1 MRNLKR
7 VLSLALA
14 SVMLIGMMVV
24 GASAA
29 NYDDFS
35 DKDKIVNKEAVSTLV
50 ELGVIAG
57 KDDGTYDPEGIV
69 TRGEMAK
76 MICVVLNGGK
86 DPSLGDVTKYS
97 YTDTVGHWAAPY
109 IEYCAIRG
117 IVAGKG
123 DGTFGPNETVTGSQA
138 AKMLL
143 VAAGYQSAIEGFTGA
158 SWEVNTNVRANAVGL
173 YDGLDINPSQGL
185 TRDSAAQMVYNILDV
200 EQVTYKYTLVAN
212 GDGTFTSV
220 TEIDKSA
227 DNKTVLEDKFGAV
240 KVEGVVVA
248 NEVADLNSSKKNDN
262 KVLVGSAL
270 DAGKTKI
277 VITNGG
283 ADEDQNEYTGTQ
295 TFKVSTGL
303 DQLGRTVRLYVKS
316 GSSAANAKVFGSVIV
331 TDDNKVV
338 TDASDDSINSVA
350 DDNSLDIVSGTK
362 VATNYADLTTLSS
375 DAAKADGTQG
385 VQKILIDNNDD
396 GDVDY
401 VLLTTYVFGK
411 VTGKSTSSDGSLT
424 VNYSGASTLSVDDKD
439 DVVGFDDVAKND
451 YVLASFIGGKLH
463 VQKAESVTGT
473 LDAYTSSSLTVDGT
487 KYTVSAVG
495 CYKSTSD
502 DITPAKGYASKS
514 ELDKDATFYLDVNGY
529 IVAVGAPEAS
539 AYDYAYVWGAEAG
552 SSIGTDRV
560 KVTLSDGTKATYD
573 LDGDSDID
581 IVKGDSAYDAD
592 NGTVGEEKVQ
602 GMIFAY
608 KVTNNEIKLTNPA
621 GGFAEGDNITFEK
634 GKTTVSGLTVGTNQT
649 KFANKNTVFFYVT
662 MKDDEIIDGVDV
674 YTGYSAA
681 PDVDDSAAAY
691 AAYNK
696 AGKMVA
702 VAFSST
708 EFSSTDLS
716 DHVFIYK
723 SDSTFNDYI
732 EARGFLA
739 GSAEANTELKVSD
752 LPSGVEMKEV
762 VDGKI
767 YLYST
772 DSDGYFKLKEAG
784 DDLITVNGKAAN
796 VSSSSVVIGNTE
808 YAVTSKTVLIDN
820 TDNPGTPSATL
831 GAAPEDDDIITYML
845 VDGDEILMM
854 VVDNTA
860 EEKPETPENIT
871 VTVANGKITL
881 TYTGETAPSVDEQA
895 TAVVE
900 KLTALGYTDIDVPAS
915 EEGLSANG
923 ITAKKDVITY
933 TFTYELKA
941 AEATE

>member
-57 KDDGTYDPEGIV
+57 KDDGTYDPTGIV

-86 DPSLGDVTKYS
+86 DPSLGNVTKYS

-158 SWEVNTNVRANAVGL
+158 NWEVNTNVRANAVGL

-200 EQVTYKYTLVAN
+200 EQVTYKYTMVAN

-220 TEIDKSA
+220 TEIDKTA

-283 ADEDQNEYTGTQ
+283 KDEDQNEYTGTQ

-303 DQLGRTVRLYVKS
+303 DQLGRTVRLYVKT

-362 VATNYADLTTLSS
+362 VATNYADLTDLSS
-375 DAAKADGTQG
+375 DAAKADGTHG

-424 VNYSGASTLSVDDKD
+424 VNYSGAATLSVDDKD

-451 YVLASFIGGKLH
+451 YVLAAFIGGKLH

-473 LDAYTSSSLTVDGT
+473 LDAYTSTSLTVDGT

-539 AYDYAYVWGAEAG
+539 AYDYAYVWGSEAG

-573 LDGDSDID
+573 LDDDSDID
-581 IVKGDSAYDAD
+581 IEDDGDFE
-592 NGTVGEEKVQ
+592 GQ
-602 GMIFAY
+602 IFAY
-608 KVTNNEIKLTNPA
+608 KVSGNEIKLTKPA
-621 GGFAEGDNITFEK
+621 GKTAEGEKVVFEK
-634 GKTTVSGLTVGTNQT
+634 GKTTVDGLTTADGQT

-662 MKDDEIIDGVDV
+662 TKTTGNVTKIDSVDV

-681 PDVDDSAAAY
+681 PDVDKEDNASAF

-696 AGKMVA
+696 GGKMVA
-702 VAFSST
+702 VAITSSA
-708 EFSSTDLS
+708 FNSTDLS

-723 SDSTFNDYI
+723 KDRTFTDYT
-732 EARGFLA
+732 EVRGFLA
-739 GSAEANTELKVSD
+739 GMDQANTELKVSD
-752 LPSGVEMKEV
+752 NSNVDAADA
-762 VDGKI
+762 VDGQI
-767 YLYST
+767 YLYT
-772 DSDGYFKLKEAG
+772 KDSDGYLKLKEAG
-784 DDLITVNGKAAN
+784 DNLITVNGKPTN
-796 VSSSSVVIGNTE
+796 VSSSSVVVKGKE

-831 GAAPEDDDIITYML
+831 GAAPEDDDVITYML
-845 VDGDEILMM
+845 VDDDEILMM
-854 VVDNTA
+854 VIDNTA
-860 EEKPETPENIT
+860 EETPETPDNVT
-871 VTVANGKITL
+871 VTVKDDKITL
-881 TYTGETAPSVDEQA
+881 TYTKEEPGVTDQA
-895 TAVVE
+895 NAVVA
-900 KLTALGYTDIDVPAS
+900 KLTALGYTDIDVTVA
-915 EEGLSANG
+915 GGKVTGVSAKMG
-923 ITAKKDVITY
+923 VVSY
-933 TFTYELKA
+933 TFTYEVVKA
-941 AEATE
+941 AE

>member
-57 KDDGTYDPEGIV
+57 KDDGTYDPTGIV
-69 TRGEMAK
+69 TRAEMAK

-109 IEYCAIRG
+109 IEYCAIRS

-123 DGTFGPNETVTGSQA
+123 DGTFAPNETVTGSQA

-158 SWEVNTNVRANAVGL
+158 NWEVNTNVRANAVGL

-220 TEIDKSA
+220 TEIDKTA

-283 ADEDQNEYTGTQ
+283 KDEDQNEYTGTQ

-303 DQLGRTVRLYVKS
+303 DQLGRTVRLYVKT

-362 VATNYADLTTLSS
+362 VATNYADLTDLSS
-375 DAAKADGTQG
+375 DAAKAKGTHG

-424 VNYSGASTLSVDDKD
+424 VNYSGAATLSVDDKD

-451 YVLASFIGGKLH
+451 YVLAAFIGGKLH

-473 LDAYTSSSLTVDGT
+473 LDAYTSTSLTVDGT

-539 AYDYAYVWGAEAG
+539 AYDYAYVWGSEAG

-573 LDGDSDID
+573 LDDDSDID
-581 IVKGDSAYDAD
+581 IEDDGDFE
-592 NGTVGEEKVQ
+592 GQ
-602 GMIFAY
+602 IFAY
-608 KVTNNEIKLTNPA
+608 KVSGNEIKLTKPA
-621 GGFAEGDNITFEK
+621 GKTAEGEKVVFEK
-634 GKTTVSGLTVGTNQT
+634 GKTTVDGLTTADGQT

-662 MKDDEIIDGVDV
+662 TKTTGNVTKIDSVDV

-681 PDVDDSAAAY
+681 PDVDKEDNASAF

-696 AGKMVA
+696 GGKMVA
-702 VAFSST
+702 VAITSSA
-708 EFSSTDLS
+708 FNSTDLS

-723 SDSTFNDYI
+723 KDRTFTDYT
-732 EARGFLA
+732 EVRGFLA
-739 GSAEANTELKVSD
+739 GMDQANTELKVSD
-752 LPSGVEMKEV
+752 NSNVDAADA
-762 VDGKI
+762 VDGQI
-767 YLYST
+767 YLYT
-772 DSDGYFKLKEAG
+772 KDSDGYLKLKEAG
-784 DDLITVNGKAAN
+784 DNLITVNGKPTN
-796 VSSSSVVIGNTE
+796 VSSSSVVVKGKE

-831 GAAPEDDDIITYML
+831 GAAPEDDDVITYML
-845 VDGDEILMM
+845 VDDDEILMM
-854 VVDNTA
+854 VIDNTA
-860 EEKPETPENIT
+860 EETPETPDNVT
-871 VTVANGKITL
+871 VTVKDDKITL
-881 TYTGETAPSVDEQA
+881 TYTKEEPGVTDQA
-895 TAVVE
+895 NAVVA
-900 KLTALGYTDIDVPAS
+900 KLTALGYTDIDVTVA
-915 EEGLSANG
+915 GGKVTGVSAKMG
-923 ITAKKDVITY
+923 VVSY
-933 TFTYELKA
+933 TFTYEMVKA
-941 AEATE
+941 AE

>member
-57 KDDGTYDPEGIV
+57 KDDGTYDPTGIV

-86 DPSLGDVTKYS
+86 DPSLGNVTKYS

-158 SWEVNTNVRANAVGL
+158 NWEVNTNVRANAVGL

-220 TEIDKSA
+220 TEIDKTA

-283 ADEDQNEYTGTQ
+283 KDEDQNEYTGTQ

-303 DQLGRTVRLYVKS
+303 DQLGRTVRLYVKT

-362 VATNYADLTTLSS
+362 VATNYADLTDLSS
-375 DAAKADGTQG
+375 DAAKAKGTHG

-424 VNYSGASTLSVDDKD
+424 VNYSGAATLSVDDKD

-451 YVLASFIGGKLH
+451 YVLAAFIGGKLH

-473 LDAYTSSSLTVDGT
+473 LDAYTSTSLTVDGT

-539 AYDYAYVWGAEAG
+539 AYDYAYVWGSEAG

-573 LDGDSDID
+573 LDDDSDID
-581 IVKGDSAYDAD
+581 IEDDGDFE
-592 NGTVGEEKVQ
+592 GQ
-602 GMIFAY
+602 IFAY
-608 KVTNNEIKLTNPA
+608 KVSGNEIKLTKPA
-621 GGFAEGDNITFEK
+621 GKTAEGEKVVFEK
-634 GKTTVSGLTVGTNQT
+634 GKTTVDGLTTADGQT

-662 MKDDEIIDGVDV
+662 TKTTGNVTKIDSVDV

-681 PDVDDSAAAY
+681 PDVDKEDNASAF

-696 AGKMVA
+696 GGKMVA
-702 VAFSST
+702 VAITSSA
-708 EFSSTDLS
+708 FNSTDLS

-723 SDSTFNDYI
+723 KDRTFTDYT
-732 EARGFLA
+732 EVRGFLA
-739 GSAEANTELKVSD
+739 GMDQANTELKVSD
-752 LPSGVEMKEV
+752 NSNVDAADA
-762 VDGKI
+762 VDGQI
-767 YLYST
+767 YLYT
-772 DSDGYFKLKEAG
+772 KDSDGYLKLKEAG
-784 DDLITVNGKAAN
+784 DNLITVNGKPTH
-796 VSSSSVVIGNTE
+796 VSSSSVVVKGKE

-831 GAAPEDDDIITYML
+831 GAAPEDDDVITYML
-845 VDGDEILMM
+845 VDDDEILMM
-854 VVDNTA
+854 VIDNTA
-860 EEKPETPENIT
+860 EETPETPDNVT
-871 VTVANGKITL
+871 VTVKDDKITL
-881 TYTGETAPSVDEQA
+881 TYTKEEPGVTDQA
-895 TAVVE
+895 NAVVA
-900 KLTALGYTDIDVPAS
+900 KLTALGYTDIDVTVA
-915 EEGLSANG
+915 GGKVTGVSAKMG
-923 ITAKKDVITY
+923 VVSY
-933 TFTYELKA
+933 TFTYEMVKA
-941 AEATE
+941 AE

>member
-57 KDDGTYDPEGIV
+57 KDDGTYDPTGIV

-86 DPSLGDVTKYS
+86 DPSLGNVTKYS

-158 SWEVNTNVRANAVGL
+158 NWEVNTNVRANAVGL

-220 TEIDKSA
+220 TEIDKTA

-283 ADEDQNEYTGTQ
+283 KDEDQNEYTGTQ

-303 DQLGRTVRLYVKS
+303 DQLGRTVRLYVKT

-362 VATNYADLTTLSS
+362 VATNYADLTDLSS
-375 DAAKADGTQG
+375 DAAKADGTHG

-424 VNYSGASTLSVDDKD
+424 VNYSGAATLSVDDKD

-451 YVLASFIGGKLH
+451 YVLAAFIGGKLH

-473 LDAYTSSSLTVDGT
+473 LDAYTSTSLTVDGT

-539 AYDYAYVWGAEAG
+539 AYDYAYVWGSEAG

-573 LDGDSDID
+573 LDDDSDID
-581 IVKGDSAYDAD
+581 IEDDGDFE
-592 NGTVGEEKVQ
+592 GQ
-602 GMIFAY
+602 IFAY
-608 KVTNNEIKLTNPA
+608 KVSGNEIKLTKPA
-621 GGFAEGDNITFEK
+621 GKTAEGEKVVFEK
-634 GKTTVSGLTVGTNQT
+634 GKTTVDGLTTADGQT

-662 MKDDEIIDGVDV
+662 TKTTGNVTKIDSVDV

-681 PDVDDSAAAY
+681 PDVDKEDNASAF

-696 AGKMVA
+696 GGKMVA
-702 VAFSST
+702 VAITSK
-708 EFSSTDLS
+708 EFNSTDLS

-723 SDSTFNDYI
+723 KDRTFTDYT
-732 EARGFLA
+732 EVRGFLA
-739 GSAEANTELKVSD
+739 GMDQANTELKVSD
-752 LPSGVEMKEV
+752 NSNVDAADA
-762 VDGKI
+762 VDGQI
-767 YLYST
+767 YLYT
-772 DSDGYFKLKEAG
+772 KDSDGYLKLKEAG
-784 DDLITVNGKAAN
+784 DNLITVNGKATN
-796 VSSSSVVIGNTE
+796 VSSSSVVVKVKE

-831 GAAPEDDDIITYML
+831 GAAPEDDDVITYML
-845 VDGDEILMM
+845 VDDDEILMM
-854 VVDNTA
+854 VIDNTA
-860 EEKPETPENIT
+860 EETPETPDNVT
-871 VTVANGKITL
+871 VTVKDDKITL
-881 TYTGETAPSVDEQA
+881 TYTKEEPGVTDQA
-895 TAVVE
+895 NAVVA
-900 KLTALGYTDIDVPAS
+900 KLTALGYTDIDVTVA
-915 EEGLSANG
+915 GGKVTGVSAKMG
-923 ITAKKDVITY
+923 VVSY
-933 TFTYELKA
+933 TFTYEMVKA
-941 AEATE
+941 AE

>member
-57 KDDGTYDPEGIV
+57 KDDGTYDPTGIV

-86 DPSLGDVTKYS
+86 DPSLGNVTKYS

-158 SWEVNTNVRANAVGL
+158 NWEVNTNVRANAVGL

-200 EQVTYKYTLVAN
+200 EQVTYKYTMVAN

-220 TEIDKSA
+220 TEIDKTA

-248 NEVADLNSSKKNDN
+248 NEVADLNYSKKNDN

-283 ADEDQNEYTGTQ
+283 KDEDQNEYTGTQ

-303 DQLGRTVRLYVKS
+303 DQLGRTVRLYVKT

-362 VATNYADLTTLSS
+362 VATNYADLTDLSS
-375 DAAKADGTQG
+375 DAAKADGTHG

-424 VNYSGASTLSVDDKD
+424 VNYSGAATLSVDDKD

-451 YVLASFIGGKLH
+451 YVLAAFIGGKLH

-473 LDAYTSSSLTVDGT
+473 LDAYTSTSLTVDGT

-539 AYDYAYVWGAEAG
+539 AYDYAYVWGSEAG

-573 LDGDSDID
+573 LDDDSDID
-581 IVKGDSAYDAD
+581 IEDDGDFE
-592 NGTVGEEKVQ
+592 GQ
-602 GMIFAY
+602 IFAY
-608 KVTNNEIKLTNPA
+608 KVSGNEIKLTKPA
-621 GGFAEGDNITFEK
+621 GKTAEGEKVVFEK
-634 GKTTVSGLTVGTNQT
+634 GKTTVDGLTTADGQT

-662 MKDDEIIDGVDV
+662 TKTTGNVTKIDSVDV

-681 PDVDDSAAAY
+681 PDVDKEDNASAF

-696 AGKMVA
+696 GGKMVA
-702 VAFSST
+702 VAITSSA
-708 EFSSTDLS
+708 FNSTDLS

-723 SDSTFNDYI
+723 KDRTFTDYT
-732 EARGFLA
+732 EVRGFLA
-739 GSAEANTELKVSD
+739 GMDQANTELKVSD
-752 LPSGVEMKEV
+752 NSNVDAADA
-762 VDGKI
+762 VDGQI
-767 YLYST
+767 YLYT
-772 DSDGYFKLKEAG
+772 KDSDGYLKLKEAG
-784 DDLITVNGKAAN
+784 DNLITVNGKPTN
-796 VSSSSVVIGNTE
+796 VSSSSVVVKGKE

-831 GAAPEDDDIITYML
+831 GAAPEDDDVITYML
-845 VDGDEILMM
+845 VDDDEILMM
-854 VVDNTA
+854 VIDNTA
-860 EEKPETPENIT
+860 EETPETPDNVT
-871 VTVANGKITL
+871 VTVKDDKITL
-881 TYTGETAPSVDEQA
+881 TYTKEEPGVTDQA
-895 TAVVE
+895 NAVVA
-900 KLTALGYTDIDVPAS
+900 KLTALGYTDIDVTVA
-915 EEGLSANG
+915 GGKVTGVSAKMG
-923 ITAKKDVITY
+923 VVSY
-933 TFTYELKA
+933 TFTYEMVKA
-941 AEATE
+941 AE

>member
-57 KDDGTYDPEGIV
+57 KDDGTYDPTGIV
-69 TRGEMAK
+69 TRAEMAK

-109 IEYCAIRG
+109 IEYCAIRN

-158 SWEVNTNVRANAVGL
+158 NWEVNTNVRANAVGL

-220 TEIDKSA
+220 TEIDKTA

-283 ADEDQNEYTGTQ
+283 KDEDQNEYTGTQ

-303 DQLGRTVRLYVKS
+303 DQLGRTVRLYVKT

-362 VATNYADLTTLSS
+362 VATNYADLTDLSS
-375 DAAKADGTQG
+375 DAAKADGTHG

-424 VNYSGASTLSVDDKD
+424 VNYSGAATLSVDDKD

-451 YVLASFIGGKLH
+451 YVLAAFIGGKLH

-473 LDAYTSSSLTVDGT
+473 LDAYTSTSLTVDGT

-539 AYDYAYVWGAEAG
+539 AYDYAYVWGSEAG

-573 LDGDSDID
+573 LDDDSDID
-581 IVKGDSAYDAD
+581 IEDDGDFE
-592 NGTVGEEKVQ
+592 GQ
-602 GMIFAY
+602 IFAY
-608 KVTNNEIKLTNPA
+608 KVSGNEIKLTKPA
-621 GGFAEGDNITFEK
+621 GKTAEGEKVVFEK
-634 GKTTVSGLTVGTNQT
+634 GKTTVDGLTTADGQT

-662 MKDDEIIDGVDV
+662 TKTTGNVTKIDSVDV

-681 PDVDDSAAAY
+681 PDVDKEDNASAF

-696 AGKMVA
+696 GGKMVA
-702 VAFSST
+702 VAITSSA
-708 EFSSTDLS
+708 FNSTDLS

-723 SDSTFNDYI
+723 KDRTFTDYT
-732 EARGFLA
+732 EVRGFLA
-739 GSAEANTELKVSD
+739 GMDQANTELKVSD
-752 LPSGVEMKEV
+752 NSNVDAADA
-762 VDGKI
+762 VDGQI
-767 YLYST
+767 YLYT
-772 DSDGYFKLKEAG
+772 KDSDGYLKLKEAG
-784 DDLITVNGKAAN
+784 DNLITVNGKPTN
-796 VSSSSVVIGNTE
+796 VSSSSVVVKGKE

-831 GAAPEDDDIITYML
+831 GAAPEDDDVITYML
-845 VDGDEILMM
+845 VDDDEILMM
-854 VVDNTA
+854 VIDNTA
-860 EEKPETPENIT
+860 EETPETPDNVT
-871 VTVANGKITL
+871 VTVKDDKITL
-881 TYTGETAPSVDEQA
+881 TYTKEEPGVTDQA
-895 TAVVE
+895 NAVVA
-900 KLTALGYTDIDVPAS
+900 KLTALGYTDIDVTVA
-915 EEGLSANG
+915 GGKVTGVSAKMG
-923 ITAKKDVITY
+923 VVSY
-933 TFTYELKA
+933 TFTYEMVKA
-941 AEATE
+941 AE

>member
-57 KDDGTYDPEGIV
+57 KDDGTYDPTGIV
-69 TRGEMAK
+69 TRAEMAK

-109 IEYCAIRG
+109 IEYCAIRN

-123 DGTFGPNETVTGSQA
+123 DGTFAPNETVTGSQA

-158 SWEVNTNVRANAVGL
+158 NWEVNTNVRANAVGL

-220 TEIDKSA
+220 TEIDKTA

-283 ADEDQNEYTGTQ
+283 KDEDQNEYTGTQ

-303 DQLGRTVRLYVKS
+303 DQLGRTVRLYVKT

-362 VATNYADLTTLSS
+362 VATNYADLTDLSS
-375 DAAKADGTQG
+375 DAAKADGTHG

-424 VNYSGASTLSVDDKD
+424 VNYSGAATLSVDDKD

-451 YVLASFIGGKLH
+451 YVLAAFIGGKLH

-473 LDAYTSSSLTVDGT
+473 LDAYTSTSLTVDGT

-539 AYDYAYVWGAEAG
+539 AYDYAYVWGSEAG

-573 LDGDSDID
+573 LDDDSDID
-581 IVKGDSAYDAD
+581 IEDDGDFE
-592 NGTVGEEKVQ
+592 GQ
-602 GMIFAY
+602 IFAY
-608 KVTNNEIKLTNPA
+608 KVSGNEIKLTNPA
-621 GGFAEGDNITFEK
+621 GKTAEGKTVVFEK
-634 GKTTVSGLTVGTNQT
+634 GKTTVDGLTTVEGQT

-662 MKDDEIIDGVDV
+662 LKEKGGIDSVDV

-681 PDVDDSAAAY
+681 PDVDKEDNASAF

-696 AGKMVA
+696 GGKMVA
-702 VAFSST
+702 VAITSK
-708 EFSSTDLS
+708 EFNSTDLS

-739 GSAEANTELKVSD
+739 GSAEANTSLKVSD

-772 DSDGYFKLKEAG
+772 DSDGYLKLKEAG
-784 DDLITVNGKAAN
+784 DNLITVNGKATN
-796 VSSSSVVIGNTE
+796 VSSSSVVVKGKE

-831 GAAPEDDDIITYML
+831 GAAPEDDDVITYML
-845 VDGDEILMM
+845 VDDDEILMM
-854 VVDNTA
+854 VIDNTA
-860 EEKPETPENIT
+860 EETPETPDNVT

-881 TYTGETAPSVDEQA
+881 TYTGKTAPSVDEQA

-900 KLTALGYTDIDVPAS
+900 KLTALGYTDIDVPAT
-915 EEGLSANG
+915 EEGLSVKG
-923 ITAKKDVITY
+923 ITAKKGVITY
-933 TFTYELKA
+933 TFTYDVKA
-941 AEATE
+941 AE

>member
-57 KDDGTYDPEGIV
+57 KDDGTYDPTGIV

-86 DPSLGDVTKYS
+86 DPSLGNVTKYS

-158 SWEVNTNVRANAVGL
+158 NWEVNANVRANAVGL

-200 EQVTYKYTLVAN
+200 EQVTYKYTMVAN

-220 TEIDKSA
+220 TEIDKTA

-283 ADEDQNEYTGTQ
+283 KDEDQNEYTGTQ

-303 DQLGRTVRLYVKS
+303 DQLGRTVRLYVKT

-362 VATNYADLTTLSS
+362 VATNYADLTDLSS
-375 DAAKADGTQG
+375 DAAKADGTHG

-424 VNYSGASTLSVDDKD
+424 VNYSGAATLSVDDKD

-451 YVLASFIGGKLH
+451 YVLAAFIGGKLH

-473 LDAYTSSSLTVDGT
+473 LDAYTSTSLTVDGT

-539 AYDYAYVWGAEAG
+539 AYDYAYVWGSEAG

-573 LDGDSDID
+573 LDDDSDID
-581 IVKGDSAYDAD
+581 IENDGDFE
-592 NGTVGEEKVQ
+592 GQ
-602 GMIFAY
+602 IFAY
-608 KVTNNEIKLTNPA
+608 KVSGNEIKLTKPA
-621 GGFAEGDNITFEK
+621 GKTAEGEKVVFEK
-634 GKTTVSGLTVGTNQT
+634 GKTTVDGLTTADGQT

-662 MKDDEIIDGVDV
+662 TKTTGNVTKIDSVDV

-681 PDVDDSAAAY
+681 PDVDKEDNASAF

-696 AGKMVA
+696 GGKMVA
-702 VAFSST
+702 VAITSSA
-708 EFSSTDLS
+708 FNSTDLS

-723 SDSTFNDYI
+723 KDRTFTDYT
-732 EARGFLA
+732 EVRGFLA
-739 GSAEANTELKVSD
+739 GMDQANTELKVSD
-752 LPSGVEMKEV
+752 NSNVDAADA
-762 VDGKI
+762 VDGQI
-767 YLYST
+767 YLYT
-772 DSDGYFKLKEAG
+772 KDSDGYLKLKEAG
-784 DDLITVNGKAAN
+784 DNLITVNGKPTN
-796 VSSSSVVIGNTE
+796 VSSSSVVVKGKE

-831 GAAPEDDDIITYML
+831 GAAPEDDDVITYML
-845 VDGDEILMM
+845 VDDDEILMM
-854 VVDNTA
+854 VIDNTA
-860 EEKPETPENIT
+860 EETPETPDNVT
-871 VTVANGKITL
+871 VTVKDDKITL
-881 TYTGETAPSVDEQA
+881 TYTKEEPGVTDQA
-895 TAVVE
+895 NAVVA
-900 KLTALGYTDIDVPAS
+900 KLTALGYTDIDVTVA
-915 EEGLSANG
+915 GGKVTGVSAKMG
-923 ITAKKDVITY
+923 VVSY
-933 TFTYELKA
+933 TFTYEMVKA
-941 AEATE
+941 AE

>member
-57 KDDGTYDPEGIV
+57 KDDGTYDPTGIV
-69 TRGEMAK
+69 TRAEMAK

-109 IEYCAIRG
+109 IEYCAIRN

-158 SWEVNTNVRANAVGL
+158 NWEVNTNVRANAVGL

-220 TEIDKSA
+220 TEIDKTA

-283 ADEDQNEYTGTQ
+283 KDEDQNEYTGTQ

-303 DQLGRTVRLYVKS
+303 DQLGRTVRLYVKT

-362 VATNYADLTTLSS
+362 VATNYADLTDLSS
-375 DAAKADGTQG
+375 DAAKADGTHG

-424 VNYSGASTLSVDDKD
+424 VNYSGAATLSVDDKD

-451 YVLASFIGGKLH
+451 YVLAAFIGGKLH

-473 LDAYTSSSLTVDGT
+473 LDAYTSTSLTVDGT

-539 AYDYAYVWGAEAG
+539 AYDYAYVWGSEAG

-581 IVKGDSAYDAD
+581 IEDDGDFE
-592 NGTVGEEKVQ
+592 GQ
-602 GMIFAY
+602 IFAY
-608 KVTNNEIKLTNPA
+608 KVSGNEIKLTNPA
-621 GGFAEGDNITFEK
+621 GKTAEGKTVVFEK
-634 GKTTVSGLTVGTNQT
+634 GKTTVDGLTTVEGQT

-662 MKDDEIIDGVDV
+662 LKEKGGIDSVDV

-681 PDVDDSAAAY
+681 PDVDKEDNASAF

-696 AGKMVA
+696 GGKMVA
-702 VAFSST
+702 VAITSK
-708 EFSSTDLS
+708 EFNSTDLS

-739 GSAEANTELKVSD
+739 GSAEANTSLKVSD

-772 DSDGYFKLKEAG
+772 DSDGYLKLKEAG
-784 DDLITVNGKAAN
+784 DNLITVNGKATN
-796 VSSSSVVIGNTE
+796 VSSSSVVVKGKE

-831 GAAPEDDDIITYML
+831 GAAPEDDDVITYML
-845 VDGDEILMM
+845 VDDDEILMM
-854 VVDNTA
+854 VIDNTA
-860 EEKPETPENIT
+860 EETPETPDNVT

-915 EEGLSANG
+915 EAGLSADG
-923 ITAKKDVITY
+923 ITAKKGVITY

-941 AEATE
+941 AE

>member
-7 VLSLALA
+7 ALSLALA

-57 KDDGTYDPEGIV
+57 KDDGTYDPTGIV

-86 DPSLGDVTKYS
+86 DPSLGNVTKYS

-158 SWEVNTNVRANAVGL
+158 NWEVNTNVRANAVGL

-200 EQVTYKYTLVAN
+200 EQVTYKYTMVAN

-220 TEIDKSA
+220 TEIDKTA
-227 DNKTVLEDKFGAV
+227 DNTTVLEDKFGAV

-283 ADEDQNEYTGTQ
+283 KDEDQNEYTGTQ

-303 DQLGRTVRLYVKS
+303 DQLGRTVRLYVKT

-362 VATNYADLTTLSS
+362 VATNYADLTDLSS
-375 DAAKADGTQG
+375 DAAKADGTHG

-424 VNYSGASTLSVDDKD
+424 VNYSGAATLSVDDMD

-451 YVLASFIGGKLH
+451 YVLAAFIGGKLH

-473 LDAYTSSSLTVDGT
+473 LDAYTSTSLTVDGT

-539 AYDYAYVWGAEAG
+539 AYDYAYVWGSEAG

-573 LDGDSDID
+573 LDDDSDID
-581 IVKGDSAYDAD
+581 IEDDGDFE
-592 NGTVGEEKVQ
+592 GQ
-602 GMIFAY
+602 IFAY
-608 KVTNNEIKLTNPA
+608 KVSGNEIKLTKPA
-621 GGFAEGDNITFEK
+621 GKTAEGEKVVFEK
-634 GKTTVSGLTVGTNQT
+634 GKTTVDGLTTADGQT

-662 MKDDEIIDGVDV
+662 TKTTGNVTKIDSVDV

-681 PDVDDSAAAY
+681 PDVDKEDNASAF

-696 AGKMVA
+696 GGKMVA
-702 VAFSST
+702 VAITSSA
-708 EFSSTDLS
+708 FNSTDLS

-723 SDSTFNDYI
+723 KDRTFTDYT
-732 EARGFLA
+732 EVRGFLA
-739 GSAEANTELKVSD
+739 GMDQANTELKVSD
-752 LPSGVEMKEV
+752 NSNVDAADA
-762 VDGKI
+762 VDGQI
-767 YLYST
+767 YLYT
-772 DSDGYFKLKEAG
+772 KDSDGYLKLKEAG
-784 DDLITVNGKAAN
+784 DNLITVNGKPTN
-796 VSSSSVVIGNTE
+796 VSSSSVVVKGKE

-831 GAAPEDDDIITYML
+831 GAAPEDDDVITYML
-845 VDGDEILMM
+845 VDDDEILMM
-854 VVDNTA
+854 VIDNTA
-860 EEKPETPENIT
+860 EETPETPDNVT
-871 VTVANGKITL
+871 VTVKDDKITL
-881 TYTGETAPSVDEQA
+881 TYTKEEPGVTDQA
-895 TAVVE
+895 NAVVA
-900 KLTALGYTDIDVPAS
+900 KLTALGYTDIDVTVA
-915 EEGLSANG
+915 GGKVTGVSAKMG
-923 ITAKKDVITY
+923 VVSY
-933 TFTYELKA
+933 TFTYEMVKA
-941 AEATE
+941 AE

>member
-57 KDDGTYDPEGIV
+57 KDDGTYDPTGIV
-69 TRGEMAK
+69 TRAEMAK

-109 IEYCAIRG
+109 IEYCAIRN

-158 SWEVNTNVRANAVGL
+158 NWEVNTNVRANAVGL

-220 TEIDKSA
+220 TEIDKTA

-283 ADEDQNEYTGTQ
+283 KDEDQNEYTGTQ

-303 DQLGRTVRLYVKS
+303 DQLGRTVRLYVKT

-362 VATNYADLTTLSS
+362 VATNYADLTDLSS
-375 DAAKADGTQG
+375 DAAKADGTHG

-424 VNYSGASTLSVDDKD
+424 VNYSGAATLSVDDKD

-451 YVLASFIGGKLH
+451 YVLAAFIGGKLH

-473 LDAYTSSSLTVDGT
+473 LDAYTSTSLTVDGT

-539 AYDYAYVWGAEAG
+539 AYDYAYVWGSEAG

-581 IVKGDSAYDAD
+581 IEADGDFE
-592 NGTVGEEKVQ
+592 GQ
-602 GMIFAY
+602 IFAY
-608 KVTNNEIKLTNPA
+608 KVSGNEIKLTNPA
-621 GGFAEGDNITFEK
+621 GKTAEGKTVVFEK
-634 GKTTVSGLTVGTNQT
+634 GKTTVDGLTTVEGQT

-662 MKDDEIIDGVDV
+662 LKEKGGIDSVDV

-681 PDVDDSAAAY
+681 PDVDKEDNASAF

-696 AGKMVA
+696 GGKMVA
-702 VAFSST
+702 VAITSK
-708 EFSSTDLS
+708 EFNSTDLS

-739 GSAEANTELKVSD
+739 GSAEANTSLKVSD

-772 DSDGYFKLKEAG
+772 DSDGYLKLKEAG
-784 DDLITVNGKAAN
+784 DNLITVNGKATN
-796 VSSSSVVIGNTE
+796 VSSSSVVVKGKE

-831 GAAPEDDDIITYML
+831 GAAPEDDDVITYML
-845 VDGDEILMM
+845 VDDDEILMM
-854 VVDNTA
+854 VIDNTA
-860 EEKPETPENIT
+860 EETPETPDNVT

-915 EEGLSANG
+915 EAGLSADG
-923 ITAKKDVITY
+923 ITAKKGVITY

-941 AEATE
+941 AE

>member
-57 KDDGTYDPEGIV
+57 KDDGTYDPTGIV

-86 DPSLGDVTKYS
+86 DPSLGNVTKYS

-158 SWEVNTNVRANAVGL
+158 NWEVNTNVRANAVGL

-200 EQVTYKYTLVAN
+200 EQVTYKYTMVAN

-220 TEIDKSA
+220 TEIDKTA

-283 ADEDQNEYTGTQ
+283 KDEDQNEYTGTQ

-303 DQLGRTVRLYVKS
+303 DQLGRTVRLYVKT

-362 VATNYADLTTLSS
+362 VATNYADLTDLSS
-375 DAAKADGTQG
+375 DAAKADGTHG

-424 VNYSGASTLSVDDKD
+424 VNYSGAATLSVDDKD

-451 YVLASFIGGKLH
+451 YVLAAFIGGKLH

-473 LDAYTSSSLTVDGT
+473 LDAYTSTSLTVDGT

-539 AYDYAYVWGAEAG
+539 AYDYAYVWGSEAG

-573 LDGDSDID
+573 LDDDSDID
-581 IVKGDSAYDAD
+581 IEADGDFE
-592 NGTVGEEKVQ
+592 GQ
-602 GMIFAY
+602 IFAY
-608 KVTNNEIKLTNPA
+608 KVSGNEIKLTKPA
-621 GGFAEGDNITFEK
+621 GKTAEGEKVVFEK
-634 GKTTVSGLTVGTNQT
+634 GKTTVDGLTTADGQT

-662 MKDDEIIDGVDV
+662 TKTTGIVTKIDSVDV

-681 PDVDDSAAAY
+681 PDVDKEDNASAF

-696 AGKMVA
+696 GGKMVA
-702 VAFSST
+702 VAITSSA
-708 EFSSTDLS
+708 FNSTDLS

-723 SDSTFNDYI
+723 KDRTFTDYT
-732 EARGFLA
+732 EVRGFLA
-739 GSAEANTELKVSD
+739 GMDQANTELKVSD
-752 LPSGVEMKEV
+752 NSNVDAADA
-762 VDGKI
+762 VDGQI
-767 YLYST
+767 YLYT
-772 DSDGYFKLKEAG
+772 KDSDGYLKLKEAG
-784 DDLITVNGKAAN
+784 DNLITVNGKPTN
-796 VSSSSVVIGNTE
+796 VSSSSVVVKGKE

-831 GAAPEDDDIITYML
+831 GAAPEDDDVITYML
-845 VDGDEILMM
+845 VDDDEILMM
-854 VVDNTA
+854 VIDNTA
-860 EEKPETPENIT
+860 EETPETPDNVT
-871 VTVANGKITL
+871 VTVKDDKITL
-881 TYTGETAPSVDEQA
+881 TYTKEEPGVTDQA
-895 TAVVE
+895 NAVVA
-900 KLTALGYTDIDVPAS
+900 KLTALGYTDIDVTVA
-915 EEGLSANG
+915 GGKVTGVSAKMG
-923 ITAKKDVITY
+923 VVSY
-933 TFTYELKA
+933 TFTYEMVKA
-941 AEATE
+941 AE

>member
-57 KDDGTYDPEGIV
+57 KDDGTYDPTGIV

-86 DPSLGDVTKYS
+86 DPSLGNVTKYS

-158 SWEVNTNVRANAVGL
+158 NWEVNTNVRANAVGL

-200 EQVTYKYTLVAN
+200 EQVTYKYTMVAN

-220 TEIDKSA
+220 TEIDKTA

-283 ADEDQNEYTGTQ
+283 KDEDQNEYTGTQ

-303 DQLGRTVRLYVKS
+303 DQLGRTVRLYVKT

-362 VATNYADLTTLSS
+362 VATNYADLTDLSS
-375 DAAKADGTQG
+375 DAAKADGTHG

-424 VNYSGASTLSVDDKD
+424 VNYSGAATLSVDDKD

-451 YVLASFIGGKLH
+451 YVLAAFIGGKLH

-473 LDAYTSSSLTVDGT
+473 LDAYTSTSLTVDGT

-539 AYDYAYVWGAEAG
+539 AYDYAYVWGSEAG

-573 LDGDSDID
+573 LDDDSDID
-581 IVKGDSAYDAD
+581 ITYD
-592 NGTVGEEKVQ
+592 GEYEGQ
-602 GMIFAY
+602 IFAY
-608 KVTNNEIKLTNPA
+608 KVTKNEIKLTKPTTT
-621 GGFAEGDNITFEK
+621 AESESAVVFEK
-634 GKTTVSGLTVGTNQT
+634 GKTTVSGLKDNATT
-649 KFANKNTVFFYVT
+649 KFSNKNTVFFYVT
-662 MKDDEIIDGVDV
+662 TKTTGKVTKIDSVDV

-681 PDVDDSAAAY
+681 PDVDKEDNASAF

-696 AGKMVA
+696 GGKMVA
-702 VAFSST
+702 VAITSSA
-708 EFSSTDLS
+708 FNSTDLS

-723 SDSTFNDYI
+723 KDRTFTDYT
-732 EARGFLA
+732 EVRGFLA
-739 GSAEANTELKVSD
+739 GMDQANIELKVSD
-752 LPSGVEMKEV
+752 NSNVDAADA
-762 VDGKI
+762 VDGQI
-767 YLYST
+767 YLYT
-772 DSDGYFKLKEAG
+772 KDSDGYLKLKEAG
-784 DDLITVNGKAAN
+784 DNLITVNGKPTN
-796 VSSSSVVIGNTE
+796 VSSSSVVVKGKE

-831 GAAPEDDDIITYML
+831 GAAPEDDDVITYML
-845 VDGDEILMM
+845 VDDDEILMM

-860 EEKPETPENIT
+860 EETPATPDNVT
-871 VTVANGKITL
+871 VTVKDDKITL
-881 TYTGETAPSVDEQA
+881 TYTKEEPGVTDQA
-895 TAVVE
+895 NAVVA
-900 KLTALGYTDIDVPAS
+900 KLTDLGYTDIDVTVAGG
-915 EEGLSANG
+915 EVTGVSAKMG
-923 ITAKKDVITY
+923 VVSY

-941 AEATE
+941 AE

>member
-14 SVMLIGMMVV
+14 SIMLIGMMVV

-57 KDDGTYDPEGIV
+57 KDDGTYDPTGIV
-69 TRGEMAK
+69 TRAEMAK

-109 IEYCAIRG
+109 IEYCAIRS

-123 DGTFGPNETVTGSQA
+123 DGTFAPNETVTGSQA

-158 SWEVNTNVRANAVGL
+158 NWEVNTNVRANAVGL

-220 TEIDKSA
+220 TEIDKTA

-283 ADEDQNEYTGTQ
+283 KDEDQNEYTGTQ

-303 DQLGRTVRLYVKS
+303 DQLGRTVRLYVKT

-362 VATNYADLTTLSS
+362 VATNYADLTDLSS
-375 DAAKADGTQG
+375 DAAKADGTHG

-424 VNYSGASTLSVDDKD
+424 VNYSGAATLSVDDKD

-451 YVLASFIGGKLH
+451 YVLAAFIGGKLH

-473 LDAYTSSSLTVDGT
+473 LDAYTNTSLTVDGT

-529 IVAVGAPEAS
+529 IVAVGEPEAS
-539 AYDYAYVWGAEAG
+539 AYDYAYVWGAEAA
-552 SSIGTDRV
+552 SNIGTDRV

-573 LDGDSDID
+573 LDDDSDID
-581 IVKGDSAYDAD
+581 ILPGDSAY
-592 NGTVGEEKVQ
+592 NPEKKTVGEDAAR
-602 GMIFAY
+602 GLIFAY
-608 KVTNNEIKLTNPA
+608 KVTNNEIKLTKPA
-621 GGFAEGDNITFEK
+621 GGMAEGEQVTFEK
-634 GKTTVSGLTVGTNQT
+634 GKTTVDGLQTKANQT

-662 MKDDEIIDGVDV
+662 LKDDEKIDDVDV

-681 PDVDDSAAAY
+681 PDVDKEDSAIAL

-702 VAFSST
+702 VAITSE
-708 EFSSTDLS
+708 EFDSTDLS

-723 SDSTFNDYI
+723 KDRTFTDYT
-732 EARGFLA
+732 EVRGFLA
-739 GSAEANTELKVSD
+739 GTDQANTELKVSD
-752 LPSGVEMKEV
+752 NSNVDAADA
-762 VDGKI
+762 VDGAI
-767 YLYST
+767 YLYT
-772 DSDGYFKLKEAG
+772 KDSDGYLKLKDAG
-784 DDLITVNGKAAN
+784 KDLIHVNGVATN
-796 VSSSSVVIGNTE
+796 VSSSSVVVNGKE

-820 TDNPGTPSATL
+820 TDDPNPPSATL
-831 GAAPEDDDIITYML
+831 GAAPEDDDYITYML
-845 VDGDEILMM
+845 VDDDEILMM

-860 EEKPETPENIT
+860 EETPATPDN
-871 VTVANGKITL
+871 VTVKVKDDKITL
-881 TYTGETAPSVDEQA
+881 TYTKEEPGVTDQA
-895 TAVVE
+895 NAVVA
-900 KLTALGYTDIDVPAS
+900 KLTALGYTDIDVTVA
-915 EEGLSANG
+915 GGKVTGVSAKMG
-923 ITAKKDVITY
+923 VVSY
-933 TFTYELKA
+933 TFTYEMVKA
-941 AEATE
+941 AE

>member
-57 KDDGTYDPEGIV
+57 KDDGTYDPTGIV

-86 DPSLGDVTKYS
+86 DPSLGNVTKYS

-158 SWEVNTNVRANAVGL
+158 NWEVNTNVRANAVGL

-200 EQVTYKYTLVAN
+200 EQVTYKYTMVAN

-220 TEIDKSA
+220 TEIDKTA

-283 ADEDQNEYTGTQ
+283 KDEDQNEYTGTQ

-303 DQLGRTVRLYVKS
+303 DQLGRTVRLYVKT

-362 VATNYADLTTLSS
+362 VATNYADLTDLSS
-375 DAAKADGTQG
+375 DAAKADGTHG

-424 VNYSGASTLSVDDKD
+424 VNYSGAATLSVDDKD

-451 YVLASFIGGKLH
+451 YVLAAFIGGKLH

-473 LDAYTSSSLTVDGT
+473 LDAYTSTSLTVDGT

-539 AYDYAYVWGAEAG
+539 AYDYAYVWGSEAG

-573 LDGDSDID
+573 LDDDSDID
-581 IVKGDSAYDAD
+581 IEDDGDFE
-592 NGTVGEEKVQ
+592 GQ
-602 GMIFAY
+602 IFAY
-608 KVTNNEIKLTNPA
+608 KVSGNEIKLTKPA
-621 GGFAEGDNITFEK
+621 GKTAEGEKVVFEK
-634 GKTTVSGLTVGTNQT
+634 GKTTVDGLTTADGQT

-662 MKDDEIIDGVDV
+662 TKTTGNVTKIDSVDV

-681 PDVDDSAAAY
+681 PDVDKEDNASAF

-696 AGKMVA
+696 GGKMVA
-702 VAFSST
+702 VAITSSA
-708 EFSSTDLS
+708 FNSTDLS

-723 SDSTFNDYI
+723 KDRTFTDYT
-732 EARGFLA
+732 EVRGFLA
-739 GSAEANTELKVSD
+739 GMDQANTELKVSD
-752 LPSGVEMKEV
+752 NSNVDAADA
-762 VDGKI
+762 VDGQI
-767 YLYST
+767 YLYT
-772 DSDGYFKLKEAG
+772 KDSDGYLKLKEAG
-784 DDLITVNGKAAN
+784 DNLITVNGKPTN
-796 VSSSSVVIGNTE
+796 VSSSSVVVKGKE

-831 GAAPEDDDIITYML
+831 GAAPEDDDVITYML
-845 VDGDEILMM
+845 VDDDEILMM
-854 VVDNTA
+854 VIDNTA
-860 EEKPETPENIT
+860 EETPETPDNVT
-871 VTVANGKITL
+871 VTVKDDKITL
-881 TYTGETAPSVDEQA
+881 TYTKEEPGVTDQA
-895 TAVVE
+895 NAVVA
-900 KLTALGYTDIDVPAS
+900 KMTALGYTDIDVTVA
-915 EEGLSANG
+915 GGKVTGVSAKMG
-923 ITAKKDVITY
+923 VVSY
-933 TFTYELKA
+933 TFTYDMVKA
-941 AEATE
+941 AE

>member
-57 KDDGTYDPEGIV
+57 KDDGTYDPTGIV

-86 DPSLGDVTKYS
+86 DPSLGNVTKYS

-158 SWEVNTNVRANAVGL
+158 NWEVNTNVRANAVGL

-200 EQVTYKYTLVAN
+200 EQVTYKYTMVAN

-220 TEIDKSA
+220 TEIDKTA

-283 ADEDQNEYTGTQ
+283 KDEDQNEYTGTQ

-303 DQLGRTVRLYVKS
+303 DQLGRTVRLYVKT

-362 VATNYADLTTLSS
+362 VATNYADLTDLSS
-375 DAAKADGTQG
+375 DAAKADGTHG

-424 VNYSGASTLSVDDKD
+424 VNYSGAATLSVDDKD

-451 YVLASFIGGKLH
+451 YVLAAFIGGKLH

-473 LDAYTSSSLTVDGT
+473 LDAYTSTSLTVDGT

-539 AYDYAYVWGAEAG
+539 AYDYAYVWGSEAG

-573 LDGDSDID
+573 LDDDSDID
-581 IVKGDSAYDAD
+581 IEDDGDFE
-592 NGTVGEEKVQ
+592 GQ
-602 GMIFAY
+602 IFAY
-608 KVTNNEIKLTNPA
+608 KVSGNEIKLTKPA
-621 GGFAEGDNITFEK
+621 GKTAEGEKVVFEK
-634 GKTTVSGLTVGTNQT
+634 GKTTVDGLTTADGQT

-662 MKDDEIIDGVDV
+662 TKTTGNVTKIDSVDV

-681 PDVDDSAAAY
+681 PDVDKEDNASAF

-696 AGKMVA
+696 GGKMVA
-702 VAFSST
+702 VAITSSA
-708 EFSSTDLS
+708 FNSTDLS

-723 SDSTFNDYI
+723 KDRTFTDYT
-732 EARGFLA
+732 EVRGFLA
-739 GSAEANTELKVSD
+739 GMDQANTELKVSD
-752 LPSGVEMKEV
+752 NSNVDAADA
-762 VDGKI
+762 VDGQI
-767 YLYST
+767 YLYT
-772 DSDGYFKLKEAG
+772 KDSDGYLKLKEAG
-784 DDLITVNGKAAN
+784 DNLITVNGKPTN
-796 VSSSSVVIGNTE
+796 VSSSSVVVKGKE

-831 GAAPEDDDIITYML
+831 GAAPEDDDVITYML
-845 VDGDEILMM
+845 VDDDEILMM
-854 VVDNTA
+854 VIDNTA
-860 EEKPETPENIT
+860 EETPETPDNVT
-871 VTVANGKITL
+871 VTVKDGKITL
-881 TYTGETAPSVDEQA
+881 TYTKEEPGVTDQA
-895 TAVVE
+895 NAVVA
-900 KLTALGYTDIDVPAS
+900 KLTALGYTDIDVTVA
-915 EEGLSANG
+915 GGKVTGVSAKMG
-923 ITAKKDVITY
+923 VVSY
-933 TFTYELKA
+933 TFTYEMVKA
-941 AEATE
+941 AE

>member
-57 KDDGTYDPEGIV
+57 KDDGTYDPTGIV

-86 DPSLGDVTKYS
+86 DPSLGNVTKYS

-158 SWEVNTNVRANAVGL
+158 NWEVNTNVRANAVGL

-200 EQVTYKYTLVAN
+200 EQVTYKYTMVAN

-220 TEIDKSA
+220 TEIDKTA

-283 ADEDQNEYTGTQ
+283 KDEDQNEYTGTQ

-303 DQLGRTVRLYVKS
+303 DQLGRTVRLYVKT

-362 VATNYADLTTLSS
+362 VATNYADLTDLSS
-375 DAAKADGTQG
+375 DAAKADGTHG

-424 VNYSGASTLSVDDKD
+424 VNYSGAATLSVDDKD

-451 YVLASFIGGKLH
+451 YVLAAFIGGKLH

-473 LDAYTSSSLTVDGT
+473 LDAYTSTSLTVDGT

-539 AYDYAYVWGAEAG
+539 AYDYAYVWGSEAG

-573 LDGDSDID
+573 LDDDSDID
-581 IVKGDSAYDAD
+581 IEDDGDFE
-592 NGTVGEEKVQ
+592 GQ
-602 GMIFAY
+602 IFAY
-608 KVTNNEIKLTNPA
+608 KVSGNEIKLTKPA
-621 GGFAEGDNITFEK
+621 GKTAEGEKVVFEK
-634 GKTTVSGLTVGTNQT
+634 GKTTVDGLTTADGQT
-649 KFANKNTVFFYVT
+649 KFADKNTVFFYVT
-662 MKDDEIIDGVDV
+662 TKTTGNVTKIDSVDV

-681 PDVDDSAAAY
+681 PDVDKEDNASAF

-696 AGKMVA
+696 GGKMVA
-702 VAFSST
+702 VAITSSA
-708 EFSSTDLS
+708 FNSTDLS

-723 SDSTFNDYI
+723 KDRTFTDYT
-732 EARGFLA
+732 EVRGFLA
-739 GSAEANTELKVSD
+739 GMDQANTELKVSD
-752 LPSGVEMKEV
+752 NSNVDAADA
-762 VDGKI
+762 VDGQI
-767 YLYST
+767 YLYT
-772 DSDGYFKLKEAG
+772 KDSDGYLKLKEAG
-784 DDLITVNGKAAN
+784 DNLITVNGKPTN
-796 VSSSSVVIGNTE
+796 VSSSSVVVKGKE

-831 GAAPEDDDIITYML
+831 GAAPEDDDVITYML
-845 VDGDEILMM
+845 VDDDEILMM
-854 VVDNTA
+854 VIDNTA
-860 EEKPETPENIT
+860 EETPETPDNVT
-871 VTVANGKITL
+871 VTVKDDKITL
-881 TYTGETAPSVDEQA
+881 TYTKEEPGVTDQA
-895 TAVVE
+895 NAVVA
-900 KLTALGYTDIDVPAS
+900 KLTALGYTDIDVTVA
-915 EEGLSANG
+915 GGKVTGVSAKMG
-923 ITAKKDVITY
+923 VVSY
-933 TFTYELKA
+933 TFTYEMVKA
-941 AEATE
+941 AE

>member
-57 KDDGTYDPEGIV
+57 KDDGTYDPTGIV

-86 DPSLGDVTKYS
+86 DPSLGNVTKYS

-158 SWEVNTNVRANAVGL
+158 NWEVNTNVRANAVGL

-200 EQVTYKYTLVAN
+200 EQVTYKYTMVAN

-220 TEIDKSA
+220 TEIDKTA

-283 ADEDQNEYTGTQ
+283 KDEDQNEYTGTQ

-303 DQLGRTVRLYVKS
+303 DQLGRTVRLYVKT

-362 VATNYADLTTLSS
+362 VATNYADLTDLSS
-375 DAAKADGTQG
+375 DAAKADGTHG

-424 VNYSGASTLSVDDKD
+424 VNYSGAATLSVDDKD

-451 YVLASFIGGKLH
+451 YVLAAFIGGKLH

-473 LDAYTSSSLTVDGT
+473 LDAYTSTSLTVDGT

-539 AYDYAYVWGAEAG
+539 AYDYAYVWGSEAG

-573 LDGDSDID
+573 LDDDSDID
-581 IVKGDSAYDAD
+581 ITYD
-592 NGTVGEEKVQ
+592 GEYEGQ
-602 GMIFAY
+602 IFAY
-608 KVTNNEIKLTNPA
+608 KVTKNEIKLTKPTTT
-621 GGFAEGDNITFEK
+621 AESESAVVFEK
-634 GKTTVSGLTVGTNQT
+634 GKTTVSGLKDNATT
-649 KFANKNTVFFYVT
+649 KFSNKNTVFFYVT
-662 MKDDEIIDGVDV
+662 TKTIGKVTKIDSVDV

-681 PDVDDSAAAY
+681 PDVDKEDNASAF

-696 AGKMVA
+696 GGKMVA
-702 VAFSST
+702 VAITSSA
-708 EFSSTDLS
+708 FNSTDLS

-723 SDSTFNDYI
+723 KDRTFTDYT
-732 EARGFLA
+732 EVRGFLA
-739 GSAEANTELKVSD
+739 GMDQANTELKVSD
-752 LPSGVEMKEV
+752 NSNVDAADA
-762 VDGKI
+762 VDGQI
-767 YLYST
+767 YLYT
-772 DSDGYFKLKEAG
+772 KDSDGYLKLKEAG
-784 DDLITVNGKAAN
+784 DNLITVNGKPTN
-796 VSSSSVVIGNTE
+796 VSSSSVVVKGKE

-831 GAAPEDDDIITYML
+831 GAAPEDDDVITYML
-845 VDGDEILMM
+845 VDDDEILMM
-854 VVDNTA
+854 VIDNTA
-860 EEKPETPENIT
+860 EETPATPDNVT
-871 VTVANGKITL
+871 VTVKDDKITL
-881 TYTGETAPSVDEQA
+881 TYTKEEPGVTDQA
-895 TAVVE
+895 NAVVA
-900 KLTALGYTDIDVPAS
+900 KLTALGYTDIDVTVA
-915 EEGLSANG
+915 GGKVTGVSAKMG
-923 ITAKKDVITY
+923 VVSY
-933 TFTYELKA
+933 TFTYEMVKA
-941 AEATE
+941 AE

>member
-14 SVMLIGMMVV
+14 SIMLIGMMVV

-57 KDDGTYDPEGIV
+57 KDDGTYDPTGIV
-69 TRGEMAK
+69 TRAEMAK

-109 IEYCAIRG
+109 IEYCAIRN

-158 SWEVNTNVRANAVGL
+158 NWEVNTNVRANAVGL

-220 TEIDKSA
+220 TEIDKTA

-283 ADEDQNEYTGTQ
+283 KDEDQNEYTGTQ

-303 DQLGRTVRLYVKS
+303 DQLGRTVRLYVKT

-362 VATNYADLTTLSS
+362 VATNYADLTDLSS
-375 DAAKADGTQG
+375 DAAKADGTHG

-424 VNYSGASTLSVDDKD
+424 VNYSGAATLSVDDKD

-451 YVLASFIGGKLH
+451 YVLAAFIGGKLH

-473 LDAYTSSSLTVDGT
+473 LDAYTSTSLTVDGT

-539 AYDYAYVWGAEAG
+539 AYDYAYVWGSEAG

-581 IVKGDSAYDAD
+581 IEADGDYE
-592 NGTVGEEKVQ
+592 GQ
-602 GMIFAY
+602 IFAY
-608 KVTNNEIKLTNPA
+608 KVSGNEIKLTNPA
-621 GGFAEGDNITFEK
+621 GKTAEGKTVVFEK
-634 GKTTVSGLTVGTNQT
+634 GKTTVDGLTTDEGQT

-662 MKDDEIIDGVDV
+662 LKEKGGIDSVDV

-681 PDVDDSAAAY
+681 PDVDKEDNASAF

-696 AGKMVA
+696 GGKMVA
-702 VAFSST
+702 VAITSK
-708 EFSSTDLS
+708 EFNSTDLS

-739 GSAEANTELKVSD
+739 GSAEANTSLKVSD

-772 DSDGYFKLKEAG
+772 DSDGYLKLKEAG
-784 DDLITVNGKAAN
+784 DNLITVNGKATN
-796 VSSSSVVIGNTE
+796 VSSSSVVVKGKE

-831 GAAPEDDDIITYML
+831 GAAPEDDDVITYML
-845 VDGDEILMM
+845 VDDDEILMM
-854 VVDNTA
+854 VIDNTA
-860 EEKPETPENIT
+860 EETPETPDNVT

-915 EEGLSANG
+915 EAGLSADG
-923 ITAKKDVITY
+923 ITAKKGVITY

-941 AEATE
+941 AE

>member
-7 VLSLALA
+7 ALSLALA

-57 KDDGTYDPEGIV
+57 KDDGTYDPTGIV
-69 TRGEMAK
+69 TRAEMAK

-109 IEYCAIRG
+109 IEYCAIRN

-158 SWEVNTNVRANAVGL
+158 NWEVNTNVRANAVGL

-220 TEIDKSA
+220 TEIDKTA

-283 ADEDQNEYTGTQ
+283 KDEDQNEYTGTQ

-303 DQLGRTVRLYVKS
+303 DQLGRTVRLYVKT

-362 VATNYADLTTLSS
+362 VATNYADLTDLSS
-375 DAAKADGTQG
+375 DAAKADGTHG

-424 VNYSGASTLSVDDKD
+424 VNYSGAATLSVDDKD

-451 YVLASFIGGKLH
+451 YVLAAFIGGKLH

-473 LDAYTSSSLTVDGT
+473 LDAYTSTSLTVDGT

-539 AYDYAYVWGAEAG
+539 AYDYAYVWGSEAG

-581 IVKGDSAYDAD
+581 IEAD
-592 NGTVGEEKVQ
+592 GNYEGQ
-602 GMIFAY
+602 IFAY
-608 KVTNNEIKLTNPA
+608 KVSGNEIKLTNPA
-621 GGFAEGDNITFEK
+621 GKTAEGKTVVFEK
-634 GKTTVSGLTVGTNQT
+634 GKTTVDGLTTAEGQT

-662 MKDDEIIDGVDV
+662 LKEKGGIDSVDV

-681 PDVDDSAAAY
+681 PDVDKEDNASAF

-696 AGKMVA
+696 GGKMVA
-702 VAFSST
+702 VAITSK
-708 EFSSTDLS
+708 EFNSTDLS

-739 GSAEANTELKVSD
+739 GSAEANTSLKVSD

-772 DSDGYFKLKEAG
+772 DSDGYLKLKEAG
-784 DDLITVNGKAAN
+784 DNLITVNGKATN
-796 VSSSSVVIGNTE
+796 VSSSSVVVKGKE

-831 GAAPEDDDIITYML
+831 GAAPEDDDVITYML
-845 VDGDEILMM
+845 VDDDEILMM
-854 VVDNTA
+854 VIDNTA
-860 EEKPETPENIT
+860 EETPETPDNVT

-915 EEGLSANG
+915 EAGLSADG
-923 ITAKKDVITY
+923 ITAKKGVITY

-941 AEATE
+941 AE

>member
-57 KDDGTYDPEGIV
+57 KDDGTYDPTGIV
-69 TRGEMAK
+69 TRAEMAK

-109 IEYCAIRG
+109 IEYCAIRS

-123 DGTFGPNETVTGSQA
+123 DGTFAPNETVTGSQA

-158 SWEVNTNVRANAVGL
+158 NWEVNTNVRANAVGL

-220 TEIDKSA
+220 TEIDKTA

-283 ADEDQNEYTGTQ
+283 KDEDQNEYTGTQ

-303 DQLGRTVRLYVKS
+303 DQLGRTVRLYVKT

-362 VATNYADLTTLSS
+362 VATNYADLTDLSS
-375 DAAKADGTQG
+375 DAAKAKGTHG

-424 VNYSGASTLSVDDKD
+424 VNYSGAATLSVDDKD

-451 YVLASFIGGKLH
+451 YVLAAFIGGKLH

-473 LDAYTSSSLTVDGT
+473 LDAYTSTSLTVDGT

-539 AYDYAYVWGAEAG
+539 AYDYAYVWGSEAG

-573 LDGDSDID
+573 LDDDSDID
-581 IVKGDSAYDAD
+581 ITYD
-592 NGTVGEEKVQ
+592 GEYEGQ
-602 GMIFAY
+602 IFAY
-608 KVTNNEIKLTNPA
+608 KVTKNEIKLTKPTTT
-621 GGFAEGDNITFEK
+621 AESESAVVFEK
-634 GKTTVSGLTVGTNQT
+634 GKTTVSGLKDNATT
-649 KFANKNTVFFYVT
+649 KFSNKNTVFFYVT
-662 MKDDEIIDGVDV
+662 TKTTGKVTKIDSVDV

-681 PDVDDSAAAY
+681 PDVDKEDNASAF

-696 AGKMVA
+696 GGKMVA
-702 VAFSST
+702 VAITSSA
-708 EFSSTDLS
+708 FNSTDLS

-723 SDSTFNDYI
+723 KDRTFTDYT
-732 EARGFLA
+732 EVRGFLA
-739 GSAEANTELKVSD
+739 GMDQANTELKVSD
-752 LPSGVEMKEV
+752 NSNVDAADA
-762 VDGKI
+762 VDGQI
-767 YLYST
+767 YLYT
-772 DSDGYFKLKEAG
+772 KDSDGYLKLKEAG
-784 DDLITVNGKAAN
+784 DNLITVNGKPTN
-796 VSSSSVVIGNTE
+796 VSSSSVVVKGKE

-831 GAAPEDDDIITYML
+831 GAAPEDDDVITYML
-845 VDGDEILMM
+845 VDDDEILMM

-860 EEKPETPENIT
+860 EETPATPDNVT
-871 VTVANGKITL
+871 VTVKDDKITL
-881 TYTGETAPSVDEQA
+881 TYTKEKPGVTDQA
-895 TAVVE
+895 NAVVA
-900 KLTALGYTDIDVPAS
+900 KLTALGYTDIDVTVA
-915 EEGLSANG
+915 GGKVTGVSAKMG
-923 ITAKKDVITY
+923 VVSY
-933 TFTYELKA
+933 TFTYEMGKA
-941 AEATE
+941 AE

>member
-57 KDDGTYDPEGIV
+57 KDDGTYDPTGIV

-86 DPSLGDVTKYS
+86 DPSLGNVTKYS

-158 SWEVNTNVRANAVGL
+158 NWEVNTNVRANAVGL

-200 EQVTYKYTLVAN
+200 EQVTYKYTMVAN

-220 TEIDKSA
+220 TEIDKTA

-283 ADEDQNEYTGTQ
+283 KDEDQNEYTGTQ

-303 DQLGRTVRLYVKS
+303 DQLGRTVRLYVKT

-362 VATNYADLTTLSS
+362 VATNYADLTDLSS
-375 DAAKADGTQG
+375 DAAKADGTHG

-424 VNYSGASTLSVDDKD
+424 VNYSGAATLSVDDKD

-451 YVLASFIGGKLH
+451 YVLAAFIGGKLH

-473 LDAYTSSSLTVDGT
+473 LDAYTSTSLTVDGT

-539 AYDYAYVWGAEAG
+539 AYDYAYVWGSEAG

-573 LDGDSDID
+573 LDDDSDID
-581 IVKGDSAYDAD
+581 IEDDGDFE
-592 NGTVGEEKVQ
+592 GQ
-602 GMIFAY
+602 IFAY
-608 KVTNNEIKLTNPA
+608 KVSGNEIKLTKPA
-621 GGFAEGDNITFEK
+621 GKTDEGEKVVFEK
-634 GKTTVSGLTVGTNQT
+634 GKTTVDGLTTADGQT

-662 MKDDEIIDGVDV
+662 TKTTGNVTKIDSVDV

-681 PDVDDSAAAY
+681 PDVDKEDNASAF

-696 AGKMVA
+696 GGKMVA
-702 VAFSST
+702 VAITSSA
-708 EFSSTDLS
+708 FNSTDLS

-723 SDSTFNDYI
+723 KDRTFTDYT
-732 EARGFLA
+732 EVRGFLA
-739 GSAEANTELKVSD
+739 GMDQANTELKVSD
-752 LPSGVEMKEV
+752 NSNVDAADA
-762 VDGKI
+762 VDGQI
-767 YLYST
+767 YLYT
-772 DSDGYFKLKEAG
+772 KDSDGYLKLKEAG
-784 DDLITVNGKAAN
+784 DNLITVNGKPTN
-796 VSSSSVVIGNTE
+796 VSSSSVVVKGKE

-831 GAAPEDDDIITYML
+831 GAAPEDDDVITYML
-845 VDGDEILMM
+845 VDDDEILMM
-854 VVDNTA
+854 VIDNTA
-860 EEKPETPENIT
+860 EETPETPDNVT
-871 VTVANGKITL
+871 VTVKDDKITL
-881 TYTGETAPSVDEQA
+881 TYTKEEPGVTDQA
-895 TAVVE
+895 NAVVA
-900 KLTALGYTDIDVPAS
+900 KLTALGYTDIDVTVA
-915 EEGLSANG
+915 GGKVTGVSAKMG
-923 ITAKKDVITY
+923 VVSY
-933 TFTYELKA
+933 TFTYEMVKA
-941 AEATE
+941 AE

>member
-57 KDDGTYDPEGIV
+57 KDDGTYDPTGIV

-86 DPSLGDVTKYS
+86 DPSLGNVTKYS

-158 SWEVNTNVRANAVGL
+158 NWEVNTNVRANAVGL

-200 EQVTYKYTLVAN
+200 EQVTYKYTMVAN

-220 TEIDKSA
+220 TEIDKTV

-283 ADEDQNEYTGTQ
+283 KDEDQNEYTGTQ

-303 DQLGRTVRLYVKS
+303 DQLGRTVRLYVKT

-362 VATNYADLTTLSS
+362 VATNYADLTDLSS
-375 DAAKADGTQG
+375 DAAKADGTHG

-424 VNYSGASTLSVDDKD
+424 VNYSGAATLSVDDKD

-451 YVLASFIGGKLH
+451 YVLAAFIGGKLH

-473 LDAYTSSSLTVDGT
+473 LDAYTSTSLTVDGT

-539 AYDYAYVWGAEAG
+539 AYDYAYVWGSEAG

-573 LDGDSDID
+573 LDDDSDID
-581 IVKGDSAYDAD
+581 IEDDGDFE
-592 NGTVGEEKVQ
+592 GQ
-602 GMIFAY
+602 IFAY
-608 KVTNNEIKLTNPA
+608 KVSGNEIKLTKPA
-621 GGFAEGDNITFEK
+621 GKTAEGEKVVFEK
-634 GKTTVSGLTVGTNQT
+634 GKTTVDGLTTADGQT

-662 MKDDEIIDGVDV
+662 TKTTGNVTKIDSVDV

-681 PDVDDSAAAY
+681 PDVDKEDNASAF

-696 AGKMVA
+696 GGKMVA
-702 VAFSST
+702 VAITSSA
-708 EFSSTDLS
+708 FNSTDLS

-723 SDSTFNDYI
+723 KDRTFTDYT
-732 EARGFLA
+732 EVRGFLA
-739 GSAEANTELKVSD
+739 GMDQANTELKVSD
-752 LPSGVEMKEV
+752 NSNVDAADA
-762 VDGKI
+762 VDGQI
-767 YLYST
+767 YLYT
-772 DSDGYFKLKEAG
+772 KDSDGYLKLKEAG
-784 DDLITVNGKAAN
+784 DNLITVNGKPTN
-796 VSSSSVVIGNTE
+796 VSSSSVVVKGKE

-831 GAAPEDDDIITYML
+831 GAAPEDDDVITYML
-845 VDGDEILMM
+845 VDDDEILMM
-854 VVDNTA
+854 VIDNTA
-860 EEKPETPENIT
+860 EETPETPDNVT
-871 VTVANGKITL
+871 VTVKDDKITL
-881 TYTGETAPSVDEQA
+881 TYTKEEPGVTDQA
-895 TAVVE
+895 NAVVA
-900 KLTALGYTDIDVPAS
+900 KLTALGYTDIDVTVA
-915 EEGLSANG
+915 GGKVTGVSAKMG
-923 ITAKKDVITY
+923 VVSY
-933 TFTYELKA
+933 TFTYEMVKA
-941 AEATE
+941 AE

>member
-57 KDDGTYDPEGIV
+57 KDDGTYDPTGIV
-69 TRGEMAK
+69 TRAEMAK

-109 IEYCAIRG
+109 IEYCAIRS

-123 DGTFGPNETVTGSQA
+123 DGTFAPNETVTGSQA

-158 SWEVNTNVRANAVGL
+158 NWEVNTNVRANAVGL

-220 TEIDKSA
+220 TEIDKTA

-283 ADEDQNEYTGTQ
+283 KDEDQNEYTGTQ

-303 DQLGRTVRLYVKS
+303 DQLGRTVRLYVKT

-362 VATNYADLTTLSS
+362 VATNYADLTDLSS
-375 DAAKADGTQG
+375 DAAKADGTHG

-424 VNYSGASTLSVDDKD
+424 VNYSGAATLSVDDKD

-451 YVLASFIGGKLH
+451 YVLAAFIGGKLH

-473 LDAYTSSSLTVDGT
+473 LDAYTNTSLTVDGT

-529 IVAVGAPEAS
+529 IVAVGEPEAS
-539 AYDYAYVWGAEAG
+539 AYDYAYVWGSEAG

-573 LDGDSDID
+573 LDDDSDID
-581 IVKGDSAYDAD
+581 ITYD
-592 NGTVGEEKVQ
+592 GEYEGQ
-602 GMIFAY
+602 IFAY
-608 KVTNNEIKLTNPA
+608 KVTKNEIKLTNPA
-621 GGFAEGDNITFEK
+621 GKTAKGEQVTFEK
-634 GKTTVSGLTVGTNQT
+634 GKTTVDGLKTSIVDGQSQT
-649 KFANKNTVFFYVT
+649 RFANKNTVFFYVT
-662 MKDDEIIDGVDV
+662 TKTTGKVTKIDSVDV

-681 PDVDDSAAAY
+681 PDVDKEDNASAF

-696 AGKMVA
+696 GGKMVA
-702 VAFSST
+702 VAITSSA
-708 EFSSTDLS
+708 FNSTDLS

-723 SDSTFNDYI
+723 KDRTFTDYT
-732 EARGFLA
+732 EVRGFLA
-739 GSAEANTELKVSD
+739 GTDQANTELKVSD
-752 LPSGVEMKEV
+752 NSNVDAADA
-762 VDGKI
+762 VDGAI
-767 YLYST
+767 YLYT
-772 DSDGYFKLKEAG
+772 KDSDGYLKLKDAG
-784 DDLITVNGKAAN
+784 KDLIHVNGVATN
-796 VSSSSVVIGNTE
+796 VSSSSVVVNGKE

-820 TDNPGTPSATL
+820 TDDPNPPSATL
-831 GAAPEDDDIITYML
+831 GAAPEDDDYITYML
-845 VDGDEILMM
+845 VDDDEILMM

-860 EEKPETPENIT
+860 EETPATPDNVT
-871 VTVANGKITL
+871 VTVKDDKITL
-881 TYTGETAPSVDEQA
+881 TYTKEEPGVTDQA
-895 TAVVE
+895 NAVVA
-900 KLTALGYTDIDVPAS
+900 KLTALGYTDIDVTVA
-915 EEGLSANG
+915 GGKVTGVSAKMG
-923 ITAKKDVITY
+923 VVSY
-933 TFTYELKA
+933 TFTYEMKA
-941 AEATE
+941 AE

>member
-57 KDDGTYDPEGIV
+57 KDDGTYDPTGIV

-86 DPSLGDVTKYS
+86 DPSLGNVTKYS

-158 SWEVNTNVRANAVGL
+158 NWEVNTNVRANAVGL

-200 EQVTYKYTLVAN
+200 EQVTYKYTMVAN

-220 TEIDKSA
+220 TEIDKTA

-283 ADEDQNEYTGTQ
+283 KDEDQNEYTGTQ

-303 DQLGRTVRLYVKS
+303 DQLGRTVRLYVKT

-362 VATNYADLTTLSS
+362 VATNYADLTDLSS
-375 DAAKADGTQG
+375 DAAKADGTHG

-451 YVLASFIGGKLH
+451 YVLAAFIGGKLH

-473 LDAYTSSSLTVDGT
+473 LDAYTSTSLTVDGT

-539 AYDYAYVWGAEAG
+539 AYDYAYVWGSEAG

-573 LDGDSDID
+573 LDDDSDID
-581 IVKGDSAYDAD
+581 ITYD
-592 NGTVGEEKVQ
+592 GEYEGQ
-602 GMIFAY
+602 IFAY
-608 KVTNNEIKLTNPA
+608 KVTKNEIKLTKPTTT
-621 GGFAEGDNITFEK
+621 AESESAVVFEK
-634 GKTTVSGLTVGTNQT
+634 GKTTVSGLKDNATT
-649 KFANKNTVFFYVT
+649 KFSNKNTVFFYVT
-662 MKDDEIIDGVDV
+662 TKTTDKVTKIDSVDV

-681 PDVDDSAAAY
+681 PDVDKEDNASAF

-696 AGKMVA
+696 GGKMVA
-702 VAFSST
+702 VAITSSA
-708 EFSSTDLS
+708 FNSTDLS

-723 SDSTFNDYI
+723 KDRTFTDYT
-732 EARGFLA
+732 EVRGFLA
-739 GSAEANTELKVSD
+739 GMDQANIELKVSD
-752 LPSGVEMKEV
+752 NSNVDAADA
-762 VDGKI
+762 VDGQI
-767 YLYST
+767 YLYT
-772 DSDGYFKLKEAG
+772 KDSDGYLKLKEAG
-784 DDLITVNGKAAN
+784 DNLITVNGKPTN
-796 VSSSSVVIGNTE
+796 VSSSSVVVKGKE

-831 GAAPEDDDIITYML
+831 GAAPEDDDVITYML
-845 VDGDEILMM
+845 VDDDEILMM

-860 EEKPETPENIT
+860 EETPATPDNVT
-871 VTVANGKITL
+871 VTVKDDKITL
-881 TYTGETAPSVDEQA
+881 TYTKEEPGVTDQA
-895 TAVVE
+895 NAVVA
-900 KLTALGYTDIDVPAS
+900 KLTALGYTDIDVTVA
-915 EEGLSANG
+915 GGKVTGVSAKMG
-923 ITAKKDVITY
+923 VDSY
-933 TFTYELKA
+933 TFTYEMGKA
-941 AEATE
+941 AE

>member
-57 KDDGTYDPEGIV
+57 KDDGTYDPTGIV

-86 DPSLGDVTKYS
+86 DPSLGNVTKYS

-158 SWEVNTNVRANAVGL
+158 NWEVNTNVRANAVGL

-200 EQVTYKYTLVAN
+200 EQVTYKYTMVAN

-220 TEIDKSA
+220 TEIDKTA

-283 ADEDQNEYTGTQ
+283 KDEDQNEYTGTQ

-303 DQLGRTVRLYVKS
+303 DQLGRTVRLYVKT

-362 VATNYADLTTLSS
+362 VATNYADLTDLSS
-375 DAAKADGTQG
+375 DAAKADGTHG

-424 VNYSGASTLSVDDKD
+424 VNYSGAATLSVDDKD

-451 YVLASFIGGKLH
+451 YVLAAFIGGKLH

-473 LDAYTSSSLTVDGT
+473 LDAYTSTSLTVDGT

-539 AYDYAYVWGAEAG
+539 AYDYAYVWGSEAG

-573 LDGDSDID
+573 LDDDSDID
-581 IVKGDSAYDAD
+581 IEDDGDFE
-592 NGTVGEEKVQ
+592 GQ
-602 GMIFAY
+602 IFAY
-608 KVTNNEIKLTNPA
+608 KVSGNEIKLTKPA
-621 GGFAEGDNITFEK
+621 GKTAEGEKVVFEK
-634 GKTTVSGLTVGTNQT
+634 GKTTVDGLTTADGQT

-662 MKDDEIIDGVDV
+662 TKTTGNVTKIDSVDV

-681 PDVDDSAAAY
+681 PDVDKEDNASAF

-696 AGKMVA
+696 GGKMVA
-702 VAFSST
+702 VAITSSA
-708 EFSSTDLS
+708 FNSTDLS

-723 SDSTFNDYI
+723 KDRTFTDYT
-732 EARGFLA
+732 EVRGFLA
-739 GSAEANTELKVSD
+739 GMDQANTELKVSD
-752 LPSGVEMKEV
+752 NSNVDAADA
-762 VDGKI
+762 VDGQI
-767 YLYST
+767 YLYT
-772 DSDGYFKLKEAG
+772 KDSDGYLKLKEAG
-784 DDLITVNGKAAN
+784 DNLIPVNGKATN
-796 VSSSSVVIGNTE
+796 VSSSSVVVKGKE

-831 GAAPEDDDIITYML
+831 GAAPEDDDVITYML
-845 VDGDEILMM
+845 VDDDEILMM
-854 VVDNTA
+854 VIDNTA
-860 EEKPETPENIT
+860 EETPATPDNVT
-871 VTVANGKITL
+871 VTVKDDKITL
-881 TYTGETAPSVDEQA
+881 TYTKEEPGVTDQA
-895 TAVVE
+895 NAVVA
-900 KLTALGYTDIDVPAS
+900 KLTALGYTDIDVTVA
-915 EEGLSANG
+915 GGKVTGVSAKMG
-923 ITAKKDVITY
+923 VVSY
-933 TFTYELKA
+933 TFTYEMVKA
-941 AEATE
+941 AE

>member
-57 KDDGTYDPEGIV
+57 KDDGTYDPTGIV
-69 TRGEMAK
+69 TRAEMAK

-109 IEYCAIRG
+109 IEYCAIRN

-158 SWEVNTNVRANAVGL
+158 NWEVNTNVRANAVGL

-220 TEIDKSA
+220 TEIDKTA

-283 ADEDQNEYTGTQ
+283 KDEDQNEYTGTQ

-303 DQLGRTVRLYVKS
+303 DQLGRTVRLYVKT

-362 VATNYADLTTLSS
+362 VATNYADLTDLSS
-375 DAAKADGTQG
+375 DAAKADGTHG

-424 VNYSGASTLSVDDKD
+424 VNYSGAATLSVDDKD

-451 YVLASFIGGKLH
+451 YVLAAFIGGKLH

-473 LDAYTSSSLTVDGT
+473 LDAYTSTSLTVDGT

-539 AYDYAYVWGAEAG
+539 AYDYAYVWGSEAG

-573 LDGDSDID
+573 LDDDSDID
-581 IVKGDSAYDAD
+581 IEDDGDFE
-592 NGTVGEEKVQ
+592 GQ
-602 GMIFAY
+602 IFAY
-608 KVTNNEIKLTNPA
+608 KVSGNEIKLTNPTTTA
-621 GGFAEGDNITFEK
+621 KSDSAVVFEK
-634 GKTTVSGLTVGTNQT
+634 GKTTVGGLKSDATT
-649 KFANKNTVFFYVT
+649 KFSNKNTVFFYVT
-662 MKDDEIIDGVDV
+662 LKENGGIDSVDV

-681 PDVDDSAAAY
+681 PDVDKEDNASAF

-696 AGKMVA
+696 GGKMVA
-702 VAFSST
+702 VAITSK
-708 EFSSTDLS
+708 EFNSTDLS
-716 DHVFIYK
+716 NHVFIYK

-739 GSAEANTELKVSD
+739 GSAEANTSLKVSD

-772 DSDGYFKLKEAG
+772 DSDGYLKLKEAG
-784 DDLITVNGKAAN
+784 DNLITVNGKATN
-796 VSSSSVVIGNTE
+796 VSSSSVVVNGKE

-831 GAAPEDDDIITYML
+831 GAAPEDDDVITYML
-845 VDGDEILMM
+845 VDDDEILMM
-854 VVDNTA
+854 VIDNTA
-860 EEKPETPENIT
+860 EETPETPDNVT

-915 EEGLSANG
+915 EAGLSADG
-923 ITAKKDVITY
+923 ITAKKGVITY

-941 AEATE
+941 AE

>member
-57 KDDGTYDPEGIV
+57 KDDGTYDPTGIV

-86 DPSLGDVTKYS
+86 DPSLGNVTKYS

-158 SWEVNTNVRANAVGL
+158 NWEVNTNVRANAVGL

-200 EQVTYKYTLVAN
+200 EQVTYKYTMVAN

-220 TEIDKSA
+220 TEIDKTA

-283 ADEDQNEYTGTQ
+283 KDEDQNEYTGTQ

-303 DQLGRTVRLYVKS
+303 DQLGRTVRLYVKT

-362 VATNYADLTTLSS
+362 VATNYADLTDLSS
-375 DAAKADGTQG
+375 DAAKADGTHG

-424 VNYSGASTLSVDDKD
+424 VNYSGAATLSVDDKD

-451 YVLASFIGGKLH
+451 YVLAAFIGGKLH

-473 LDAYTSSSLTVDGT
+473 LDAYTNTSLTVDGT

-539 AYDYAYVWGAEAG
+539 AYDYAYVWGSEAG

-573 LDGDSDID
+573 LDDDSDID
-581 IVKGDSAYDAD
+581 IEDDGDFE
-592 NGTVGEEKVQ
+592 GQ
-602 GMIFAY
+602 IFAY
-608 KVTNNEIKLTNPA
+608 KVSGNEIKLTKPA
-621 GGFAEGDNITFEK
+621 GKTAEGEKVVFEK
-634 GKTTVSGLTVGTNQT
+634 GKTTVDGLTTADGQT

-662 MKDDEIIDGVDV
+662 TKTTGNVTKIDSVDV

-681 PDVDDSAAAY
+681 PDVDKEDNASAF

-696 AGKMVA
+696 GGKMVA
-702 VAFSST
+702 VAITSSA
-708 EFSSTDLS
+708 FNSTDLS

-723 SDSTFNDYI
+723 KDRTFTDYT
-732 EARGFLA
+732 EVRGFLA
-739 GSAEANTELKVSD
+739 GMDQANTELKVSD
-752 LPSGVEMKEV
+752 NSNVDAADA
-762 VDGKI
+762 VDGQI
-767 YLYST
+767 YLYT
-772 DSDGYFKLKEAG
+772 KDSDGYLKLKEAG
-784 DDLITVNGKAAN
+784 DNLITVNGKPTN
-796 VSSSSVVIGNTE
+796 VSSSSVVVKGKE

-831 GAAPEDDDIITYML
+831 GAAPEDDDVITYML
-845 VDGDEILMM
+845 VDDDEILMM
-854 VVDNTA
+854 VIDNTA
-860 EEKPETPENIT
+860 EETPETPDNVT
-871 VTVANGKITL
+871 VTVKDDKITL
-881 TYTGETAPSVDEQA
+881 TYTKEEPGVTDQA
-895 TAVVE
+895 NAVVA
-900 KLTALGYTDIDVPAS
+900 KLTALGYTDIDVTVA
-915 EEGLSANG
+915 GGKVTGVSAKMG
-923 ITAKKDVITY
+923 VVSY
-933 TFTYELKA
+933 TFTYEMVKA
-941 AEATE
+941 AE

>member
-57 KDDGTYDPEGIV
+57 KDDGTYDPTGIV

-86 DPSLGDVTKYS
+86 DPSLGNVTKYS

-158 SWEVNTNVRANAVGL
+158 NWEVNTNVRANAVGL

-200 EQVTYKYTLVAN
+200 EQVTYKYTMVAN

-220 TEIDKSA
+220 TEIDKTA

-283 ADEDQNEYTGTQ
+283 KDEDQNEYTGTQ

-303 DQLGRTVRLYVKS
+303 DQLGRTVRLYVKT

-362 VATNYADLTTLSS
+362 VATNYADLTDLSS
-375 DAAKADGTQG
+375 DAAKADGTHG

-424 VNYSGASTLSVDDKD
+424 VNYSGAATLSVDDKD

-451 YVLASFIGGKLH
+451 YVLAAFIGGKLH

-473 LDAYTSSSLTVDGT
+473 LDAYTSTSLTVDGT

-539 AYDYAYVWGAEAG
+539 AYDYAYVWGSEAG

-573 LDGDSDID
+573 LDDDSDID
-581 IVKGDSAYDAD
+581 ITYD
-592 NGTVGEEKVQ
+592 GEYEGQ
-602 GMIFAY
+602 IFAY
-608 KVTNNEIKLTNPA
+608 KVTKNEIKLTNPA
-621 GGFAEGDNITFEK
+621 GKTAKGEQVTFEK
-634 GKTTVSGLTVGTNQT
+634 GKTTVDGLKTSIVDGQSQT
-649 KFANKNTVFFYVT
+649 RFANKNTVFFYVT
-662 MKDDEIIDGVDV
+662 TKTTGKVTKIDSVDV

-681 PDVDDSAAAY
+681 PDVDKEDNASAF

-696 AGKMVA
+696 GGKMVA
-702 VAFSST
+702 VAITSSA
-708 EFSSTDLS
+708 FNSTDLS

-723 SDSTFNDYI
+723 KDRTFTDYT
-732 EARGFLA
+732 EVRGFLA
-739 GSAEANTELKVSD
+739 GMDQANIELKVSD
-752 LPSGVEMKEV
+752 NSNVDAADA
-762 VDGKI
+762 VDGQI
-767 YLYST
+767 YLYT
-772 DSDGYFKLKEAG
+772 KDSDGYLKLKEAG
-784 DDLITVNGKAAN
+784 DNLITVNGKPTN
-796 VSSSSVVIGNTE
+796 VSSSSVVIGNDE

-831 GAAPEDDDIITYML
+831 GAAPEDDDVITYML
-845 VDGDEILMM
+845 VDDDEILMM
-854 VVDNTA
+854 VIDNTA
-860 EEKPETPENIT
+860 EETPATPDNVT
-871 VTVANGKITL
+871 VTVKDDKITL
-881 TYTGETAPSVDEQA
+881 TYTKEEPGVTDQA
-895 TAVVE
+895 NAVVA
-900 KLTALGYTDIDVPAS
+900 KLTALGYTDIDVTVA
-915 EEGLSANG
+915 GGKVTGVSAKMG
-923 ITAKKDVITY
+923 VVSY
-933 TFTYELKA
+933 TFTYEMVKA
-941 AEATE
+941 AE

>member
-14 SVMLIGMMVV
+14 SIMLIGMMVV

-57 KDDGTYDPEGIV
+57 KDDGTYDPTGIV
-69 TRGEMAK
+69 TRAEMAK

-109 IEYCAIRG
+109 IEYCAIRN

-158 SWEVNTNVRANAVGL
+158 NWEVNTNVRANAVGL

-220 TEIDKSA
+220 TEIDKTA

-283 ADEDQNEYTGTQ
+283 KDEDQNEYTGTQ

-303 DQLGRTVRLYVKS
+303 DQLGRTVRLYVKT

-362 VATNYADLTTLSS
+362 VATNYADLTDLSS
-375 DAAKADGTQG
+375 DAAKADGTHG

-424 VNYSGASTLSVDDKD
+424 VNYSGAATLSVDDKD

-451 YVLASFIGGKLH
+451 YVLAAFIGGKLH

-473 LDAYTSSSLTVDGT
+473 LDAYTSTSLTVDGT

-539 AYDYAYVWGAEAG
+539 AYDYAYVWGSEAG

-581 IVKGDSAYDAD
+581 IEADGDYE
-592 NGTVGEEKVQ
+592 GQ
-602 GMIFAY
+602 IFAY
-608 KVTNNEIKLTNPA
+608 KVSGNEIKLTNPA
-621 GGFAEGDNITFEK
+621 GKTAEGKTVVFEK
-634 GKTTVSGLTVGTNQT
+634 GKTTVDGLTTAEGQT

-662 MKDDEIIDGVDV
+662 LKEKGGIDSVDV

-681 PDVDDSAAAY
+681 PDVDKEDNASAF

-696 AGKMVA
+696 GGKMVA
-702 VAFSST
+702 VAITSK
-708 EFSSTDLS
+708 EFNSTDLS

-739 GSAEANTELKVSD
+739 GSAEANTSLKVSD

-772 DSDGYFKLKEAG
+772 DSDGYLKLKEAG
-784 DDLITVNGKAAN
+784 DNLITVNGKATN
-796 VSSSSVVIGNTE
+796 VSSSSVVVKGKE

-831 GAAPEDDDIITYML
+831 GAAPEDDDVITYML
-845 VDGDEILMM
+845 VDDDEILMM
-854 VVDNTA
+854 VIDNTA
-860 EEKPETPENIT
+860 EETPETPDNVT

-915 EEGLSANG
+915 EAGLSADG
-923 ITAKKDVITY
+923 ITAKKGVITY

-941 AEATE
+941 AE

>member
-57 KDDGTYDPEGIV
+57 KDDGTYDPTGIV
-69 TRGEMAK
+69 TRAEMAK

-109 IEYCAIRG
+109 IEYCAIRS

-123 DGTFGPNETVTGSQA
+123 DGTFAPNETVTGSQA

-158 SWEVNTNVRANAVGL
+158 NWEVNTNVQANAVGL

-220 TEIDKSA
+220 TEIDKTA

-283 ADEDQNEYTGTQ
+283 KDEDQNEYTGTQ

-303 DQLGRTVRLYVKS
+303 DQLGRTVRLYVKT

-338 TDASDDSINSVA
+338 TDASDDSIKDVA

-362 VATNYADLTTLSS
+362 VATNYADLTDLSS
-375 DAAKADGTQG
+375 DAAKAKGTHG

-424 VNYSGASTLSVDDKD
+424 VNYSGAATLSVDDKD

-451 YVLASFIGGKLH
+451 YVLAAFIGGKLH

-473 LDAYTSSSLTVDGT
+473 LDAYTNTSLTVDGT

-529 IVAVGAPEAS
+529 IVAVGEPEAS
-539 AYDYAYVWGAEAG
+539 AYDYAYVWGSEAG

-573 LDGDSDID
+573 LDDDSDID
-581 IVKGDSAYDAD
+581 ITYD
-592 NGTVGEEKVQ
+592 GEYEGQ
-602 GMIFAY
+602 IFAY
-608 KVTNNEIKLTNPA
+608 KVTKNEIKLTNPA
-621 GGFAEGDNITFEK
+621 GKTAKGEQVTFEK
-634 GKTTVSGLTVGTNQT
+634 GKTTVDGLKTSIVDGQSQT
-649 KFANKNTVFFYVT
+649 RFANKNTVFFYVT
-662 MKDDEIIDGVDV
+662 TKTTGKVTKIDSVDV

-681 PDVDDSAAAY
+681 PDVDKEDNASAF

-696 AGKMVA
+696 GGKMVA
-702 VAFSST
+702 VAITSSA
-708 EFSSTDLS
+708 FNSTDLS

-723 SDSTFNDYI
+723 KDRTFTDYT
-732 EARGFLA
+732 EVRGFLA
-739 GSAEANTELKVSD
+739 GTDQANTELKVSD
-752 LPSGVEMKEV
+752 NSNVDAADA
-762 VDGKI
+762 VDGQI
-767 YLYST
+767 YLYT
-772 DSDGYFKLKEAG
+772 KDSDGYLKLKDAG
-784 DDLITVNGKAAN
+784 KDLIHVNGVATN
-796 VSSSSVVIGNTE
+796 VSSSSVVVNGKE

-820 TDNPGTPSATL
+820 TDDPNPPSATL
-831 GAAPEDDDIITYML
+831 GAAPEDDDYITYML
-845 VDGDEILMM
+845 VDDDEILMM

-860 EEKPETPENIT
+860 EKKPVAPESIT
-871 VTVANGKITL
+871 VKVKDDKITL
-881 TYTGETAPSVDEQA
+881 TYTKEEPGVTDQA
-895 TAVVE
+895 NAVVA
-900 KLTALGYTDIDVPAS
+900 KLTDLGYTDIDVTVA
-915 EEGLSANG
+915 GGKVTGVSAKMG
-923 ITAKKDVITY
+923 VVSY
-933 TFTYELKA
+933 TFTYEMKA
-941 AEATE
+941 AE

>member
-57 KDDGTYDPEGIV
+57 KDDGTYDPTGIV

-86 DPSLGDVTKYS
+86 DPSLGNVTKYS

-158 SWEVNTNVRANAVGL
+158 NWEVNTNVRANAVGL

-200 EQVTYKYTLVAN
+200 EQVTYKYTMVAN

-220 TEIDKSA
+220 TEIDKTA

-283 ADEDQNEYTGTQ
+283 KDEDQNEYTGTQ

-303 DQLGRTVRLYVKS
+303 DQLGRTVRLYVKT

-362 VATNYADLTTLSS
+362 VATNYADLTDLSS
-375 DAAKADGTQG
+375 DAAKADGTHG

-424 VNYSGASTLSVDDKD
+424 VNYSGAATLSVDDKD

-451 YVLASFIGGKLH
+451 YVLAAFIGGKLH

-473 LDAYTSSSLTVDGT
+473 LDAYTSTSLTVDGT

-539 AYDYAYVWGAEAG
+539 AYDYAYVWGSEAG

-573 LDGDSDID
+573 LDDDSDID
-581 IVKGDSAYDAD
+581 ITYD
-592 NGTVGEEKVQ
+592 GEYEGQ
-602 GMIFAY
+602 IFAY
-608 KVTNNEIKLTNPA
+608 KVTKNEIKLTKPTTT
-621 GGFAEGDNITFEK
+621 AESESAVVFEK
-634 GKTTVSGLTVGTNQT
+634 GKTTVSGLKDNATT
-649 KFANKNTVFFYVT
+649 KFSNKNTVFFYVT
-662 MKDDEIIDGVDV
+662 TKTTGKVTKIDSVDV

-681 PDVDDSAAAY
+681 PDVDKEDNASAF

-696 AGKMVA
+696 GGKMVA
-702 VAFSST
+702 VAITSSA
-708 EFSSTDLS
+708 FNSTDLS

-723 SDSTFNDYI
+723 KDRTFTDYT
-732 EARGFLA
+732 EVRGFLA
-739 GSAEANTELKVSD
+739 GMDQANTELKVSD
-752 LPSGVEMKEV
+752 NSNVDAADA
-762 VDGKI
+762 VDGQI
-767 YLYST
+767 YLYT
-772 DSDGYFKLKEAG
+772 KDSDGYLKLKEAG
-784 DDLITVNGKAAN
+784 DNLITVNGKPTN
-796 VSSSSVVIGNTE
+796 VSSSSVVVKGKE

-831 GAAPEDDDIITYML
+831 GAAPEDDDVITYML
-845 VDGDEILMM
+845 VDDDEILMM
-854 VVDNTA
+854 VIDNTA
-860 EEKPETPENIT
+860 EETPATPDNVT
-871 VTVANGKITL
+871 VTVKDDKITL
-881 TYTGETAPSVDEQA
+881 TYTKEEPGVTDQA
-895 TAVVE
+895 NAVVA
-900 KLTALGYTDIDVPAS
+900 KLTALGYTDIDVTVA
-915 EEGLSANG
+915 GGKVTGVSAKMG
-923 ITAKKDVITY
+923 VVSY
-933 TFTYELKA
+933 TFTYEMGKA
-941 AEATE
+941 AE

>member
-14 SVMLIGMMVV
+14 SIMLIGMMVV

-57 KDDGTYDPEGIV
+57 KDDGTYDPTGIV
-69 TRGEMAK
+69 TRAEMAK

-86 DPSLGDVTKYS
+86 DPSLGNVTKYT

-109 IEYCAIRG
+109 IEYCAIRN

-158 SWEVNTNVRANAVGL
+158 NWEVNTNVRANAVGL

-220 TEIDKSA
+220 TEIDKTA

-283 ADEDQNEYTGTQ
+283 KDEDQNEYTGTQ

-303 DQLGRTVRLYVKS
+303 DQLGRTVRLYVKT

-362 VATNYADLTTLSS
+362 VATNYADLTDLSS
-375 DAAKADGTQG
+375 DAAKADGTHG

-424 VNYSGASTLSVDDKD
+424 VNYSGAATLSVDDKD

-451 YVLASFIGGKLH
+451 YVLAAFIGGKLH

-473 LDAYTSSSLTVDGT
+473 LDAYTSTSLTVDGT

-539 AYDYAYVWGAEAG
+539 AYDYAYVWGSEAG

-581 IVKGDSAYDAD
+581 IEADGDYE
-592 NGTVGEEKVQ
+592 GQ
-602 GMIFAY
+602 IFAY
-608 KVTNNEIKLTNPA
+608 KVSGNEIKLTNPA
-621 GGFAEGDNITFEK
+621 GKTAEGKTVVFEK
-634 GKTTVSGLTVGTNQT
+634 GKTTVDGLTTAEGQT

-662 MKDDEIIDGVDV
+662 LKEKGGIDSVDV

-681 PDVDDSAAAY
+681 PDVDKEDNASAF

-696 AGKMVA
+696 GGKMVA
-702 VAFSST
+702 VAITSK
-708 EFSSTDLS
+708 EFNSTDLS

-739 GSAEANTELKVSD
+739 GSAEANTSLKVSD

-772 DSDGYFKLKEAG
+772 DSDGYLKLKEAG
-784 DDLITVNGKAAN
+784 DNLITVNGKATN
-796 VSSSSVVIGNTE
+796 VSSSSVVVKGKE

-831 GAAPEDDDIITYML
+831 GAAPEDDDVITYML
-845 VDGDEILMM
+845 VDDDEILMM
-854 VVDNTA
+854 VIDNTA
-860 EEKPETPENIT
+860 EETPETPDNVT

-915 EEGLSANG
+915 EAGLSADG
-923 ITAKKDVITY
+923 ITAKKGVITY

-941 AEATE
+941 AE

>member
-35 DKDKIVNKEAVSTLV
+35 DKDKIVNDDAVSMLV
-50 ELGVIAG
+50 ELNVING
-57 KDDGTYDPEGIV
+57 KDDGSFDPEGIV
-69 TRGEMAK
+69 TRAEMAK

-86 DPSLGDVTKYS
+86 DPSLGNVTKYS

-158 SWEVNTNVRANAVGL
+158 NWEVNTNVRANAVGL

-200 EQVTYKYTLVAN
+200 EQVTYKYTMVAN

-220 TEIDKSA
+220 TEIDKTA

-283 ADEDQNEYTGTQ
+283 KDEDQNEYTGTQ

-303 DQLGRTVRLYVKS
+303 DQLGRTVRLYVKT

-362 VATNYADLTTLSS
+362 VATNYADLTDLSS
-375 DAAKADGTQG
+375 DAAKADGTHG

-424 VNYSGASTLSVDDKD
+424 VNYSGAATLSVDDKD

-451 YVLASFIGGKLH
+451 YVLAAFIGGKLH

-473 LDAYTSSSLTVDGT
+473 LDAYTSTSLTVDGT

-539 AYDYAYVWGAEAG
+539 AYDYAYVWGSEAG

-573 LDGDSDID
+573 LDDDSDID
-581 IVKGDSAYDAD
+581 IEDDGDFE
-592 NGTVGEEKVQ
+592 GQ
-602 GMIFAY
+602 IFAY
-608 KVTNNEIKLTNPA
+608 KVSGNEIKLTKPA
-621 GGFAEGDNITFEK
+621 GKTAEGEKVVFEK
-634 GKTTVSGLTVGTNQT
+634 GKTTVDGLTTADGQT

-662 MKDDEIIDGVDV
+662 TKTTGNVTKIDSVDV

-681 PDVDDSAAAY
+681 PDVDKEDNASAF

-696 AGKMVA
+696 GGKMVA
-702 VAFSST
+702 VAITSSA
-708 EFSSTDLS
+708 FNSTDLS

-723 SDSTFNDYI
+723 KDRTFTDYT
-732 EARGFLA
+732 EVRGFLA
-739 GSAEANTELKVSD
+739 GMDQANTELKVSD
-752 LPSGVEMKEV
+752 NSNVDAADA
-762 VDGKI
+762 VDGQI
-767 YLYST
+767 YLYT
-772 DSDGYFKLKEAG
+772 KDSDGYLKLKEAG
-784 DDLITVNGKAAN
+784 DNLITVNGKPTN
-796 VSSSSVVIGNTE
+796 VSSSSVVVKGKE

-831 GAAPEDDDIITYML
+831 GAAPEDDDVITYML
-845 VDGDEILMM
+845 VDDDEILMM
-854 VVDNTA
+854 VIDNTA
-860 EEKPETPENIT
+860 EETPETPDNVT
-871 VTVANGKITL
+871 VTVKDDKITL
-881 TYTGETAPSVDEQA
+881 TYTKEEPGVTDQA
-895 TAVVE
+895 NAVVA
-900 KLTALGYTDIDVPAS
+900 KLTALGYTDIDVTVA
-915 EEGLSANG
+915 GGKVTGVSAKMG
-923 ITAKKDVITY
+923 VVSY
-933 TFTYELKA
+933 TFTYEMVKA
-941 AEATE
+941 AE

>member
-14 SVMLIGMMVV
+14 SIMLIGMMVV

-57 KDDGTYDPEGIV
+57 KDDGTYDPTGIV
-69 TRGEMAK
+69 TRAEMAK

-109 IEYCAIRG
+109 IEYCAIRS

-123 DGTFGPNETVTGSQA
+123 DGTFAPNETVTGSQA

-158 SWEVNTNVRANAVGL
+158 NWEVNTNVRANAVGL

-220 TEIDKSA
+220 TEIDKTA

-283 ADEDQNEYTGTQ
+283 KDEDQNEYTGTQ

-303 DQLGRTVRLYVKS
+303 DQLGRTVRLYVKT

-362 VATNYADLTTLSS
+362 VATNYADLTDLSS
-375 DAAKADGTQG
+375 DAAKADGTHG

-424 VNYSGASTLSVDDKD
+424 VNYSGAATLSVDDKD

-451 YVLASFIGGKLH
+451 YVLAAFIGGKLH

-473 LDAYTSSSLTVDGT
+473 LDAYTNTSLTVDGT

-529 IVAVGAPEAS
+529 IVAVGEPEAS
-539 AYDYAYVWGAEAG
+539 AYDYAYVWGAEAA
-552 SSIGTDRV
+552 SNIGTDRV

-573 LDGDSDID
+573 LDDDSDID
-581 IVKGDSAYDAD
+581 ILPGDSAY
-592 NGTVGEEKVQ
+592 NPEKKTVGEDAAR
-602 GMIFAY
+602 GLIFAY
-608 KVTNNEIKLTNPA
+608 KVTNNEIKLTKPA
-621 GGFAEGDNITFEK
+621 GGMAEGEQVTFEK
-634 GKTTVSGLTVGTNQT
+634 GKTTVDGLKTKANQT

-662 MKDDEIIDGVDV
+662 LKDDEKIDDVDV

-681 PDVDDSAAAY
+681 PDVDKEDSAIAL

-702 VAFSST
+702 VAITSEKFD
-708 EFSSTDLS
+708 STDLS

-723 SDSTFNDYI
+723 KDRTFTDYT
-732 EARGFLA
+732 EVRGFLA
-739 GSAEANTELKVSD
+739 GTDQANTELKVSD
-752 LPSGVEMKEV
+752 NSNVDAADA
-762 VDGKI
+762 VDGAI
-767 YLYST
+767 YLYT
-772 DSDGYFKLKEAG
+772 KDSDGYLKLKDAG
-784 DDLITVNGKAAN
+784 KDLIHVNGVATN
-796 VSSSSVVIGNTE
+796 VSSSSVVVNGKE

-820 TDNPGTPSATL
+820 TDDPNPPSATL
-831 GAAPEDDDIITYML
+831 GAAPEDDDYITYML
-845 VDGDEILMM
+845 VDDDEILMM

-860 EEKPETPENIT
+860 EETPATPDN
-871 VTVANGKITL
+871 VTVKVKDDKITL
-881 TYTGETAPSVDEQA
+881 TYTKEEPGVTDQA
-895 TAVVE
+895 NAVVA
-900 KLTALGYTDIDVPAS
+900 KLTALGYTDIDVTVA
-915 EEGLSANG
+915 GGKVTGVSAKMG
-923 ITAKKDVITY
+923 VVSY
-933 TFTYELKA
+933 TFTYEMVKA
-941 AEATE
+941 AE

>member
-57 KDDGTYDPEGIV
+57 KDDGTYDPTGIV
-69 TRGEMAK
+69 TRAEMAK

-109 IEYCAIRG
+109 IEYCAIRN

-158 SWEVNTNVRANAVGL
+158 NWEVNTNVRANAVGL

-220 TEIDKSA
+220 TEIDKTA

-283 ADEDQNEYTGTQ
+283 KDEDQNEYTGTQ

-303 DQLGRTVRLYVKS
+303 DQLGRTVRLYVKT

-362 VATNYADLTTLSS
+362 VATNYADLTDLSS
-375 DAAKADGTQG
+375 DAAKADGTHG

-424 VNYSGASTLSVDDKD
+424 VNYSGAATLSVDDKD

-451 YVLASFIGGKLH
+451 YVLAAFIGGKLH

-473 LDAYTSSSLTVDGT
+473 LDAYTSTSLTVDGT

-539 AYDYAYVWGAEAG
+539 AYDYAYVWGSEAG

-573 LDGDSDID
+573 LDDDSDID
-581 IVKGDSAYDAD
+581 IEADGDYE
-592 NGTVGEEKVQ
+592 GQ
-602 GMIFAY
+602 IFAY
-608 KVTNNEIKLTNPA
+608 KVSGNEIKLTKPA
-621 GGFAEGDNITFEK
+621 GKTAEGEKVVFEK
-634 GKTTVSGLTVGTNQT
+634 GKTTVDGLTTADGQT

-662 MKDDEIIDGVDV
+662 TKTTGKVTKIDSVDV

-681 PDVDDSAAAY
+681 PDVDKEDNASAF

-696 AGKMVA
+696 GGKMVA
-702 VAFSST
+702 VAITSSA
-708 EFSSTDLS
+708 FNSTDLS

-723 SDSTFNDYI
+723 KDRTFTDYT
-732 EARGFLA
+732 EVRGFLA
-739 GSAEANTELKVSD
+739 GMDQANIELKVSD
-752 LPSGVEMKEV
+752 NSNVDAADA
-762 VDGKI
+762 VDGQI
-767 YLYST
+767 YLYT
-772 DSDGYFKLKEAG
+772 KDSDGYLKLKEAG
-784 DDLITVNGKAAN
+784 DNLITVNGKPTN
-796 VSSSSVVIGNTE
+796 VSSSSVVVKGKE

-831 GAAPEDDDIITYML
+831 GAAPEDDDVITYML
-845 VDGDEILMM
+845 VDDDEILMM
-854 VVDNTA
+854 VIDNTA
-860 EEKPETPENIT
+860 EETPETPDNVT
-871 VTVANGKITL
+871 VTVKDDKITL
-881 TYTGETAPSVDEQA
+881 TYTKEEPGVTDQA
-895 TAVVE
+895 NAVVA
-900 KLTALGYTDIDVPAS
+900 KLTALGYTDIDVTVA
-915 EEGLSANG
+915 GGKVTGVSAKMG
-923 ITAKKDVITY
+923 VVSY
-933 TFTYELKA
+933 TFTYEMVKA
-941 AEATE
+941 AE

>member
-57 KDDGTYDPEGIV
+57 KDDGTYDPTGIV

-86 DPSLGDVTKYS
+86 DPSLGNVTKYS

-158 SWEVNTNVRANAVGL
+158 NWEVNTNVRANAVGL

-200 EQVTYKYTLVAN
+200 EQVTYKYTMVAN

-220 TEIDKSA
+220 TEIDKTA

-283 ADEDQNEYTGTQ
+283 KDEDQNEYTGTQ

-303 DQLGRTVRLYVKS
+303 DQLGRTVRLYVKT

-362 VATNYADLTTLSS
+362 VATNYADLTDLSS
-375 DAAKADGTQG
+375 DAAKADGTHG

-424 VNYSGASTLSVDDKD
+424 VNYSGAATLSVDDKD

-451 YVLASFIGGKLH
+451 YVLAAFIGGKLH

-473 LDAYTSSSLTVDGT
+473 LDAYTSTSLTVDGT

-539 AYDYAYVWGAEAG
+539 AYDYAYVWGSEAG

-573 LDGDSDID
+573 LDDDSDID
-581 IVKGDSAYDAD
+581 IEGDGDFE
-592 NGTVGEEKVQ
+592 GQ
-602 GMIFAY
+602 IFAY
-608 KVTNNEIKLTNPA
+608 KVSGNEIKLTKPA
-621 GGFAEGDNITFEK
+621 GKTAEGEKVVFEK
-634 GKTTVSGLTVGTNQT
+634 GKTTVDGLTTADGQT

-662 MKDDEIIDGVDV
+662 TKTTGNVTKIDSVDV

-681 PDVDDSAAAY
+681 PDVDKEDNASAF

-696 AGKMVA
+696 GGKMVA
-702 VAFSST
+702 VAITSSA
-708 EFSSTDLS
+708 FNSTDLS

-723 SDSTFNDYI
+723 KDRTFTDYT
-732 EARGFLA
+732 EVRGFLA
-739 GSAEANTELKVSD
+739 GMDQANTELKVSD
-752 LPSGVEMKEV
+752 NSNVDAADA
-762 VDGKI
+762 VDGQI
-767 YLYST
+767 YLYT
-772 DSDGYFKLKEAG
+772 KDSDGYLKLKEAG
-784 DDLITVNGKAAN
+784 DNLITVNGKPTN
-796 VSSSSVVIGNTE
+796 VSSSSVVVKGKE

-831 GAAPEDDDIITYML
+831 GAAPEDDDVITYML
-845 VDGDEILMM
+845 VDDDEILMM
-854 VVDNTA
+854 VIDNTA
-860 EEKPETPENIT
+860 EETPETPDNVT
-871 VTVANGKITL
+871 VTVKDDKITL
-881 TYTGETAPSVDEQA
+881 TYTKEEPGVTDQA
-895 TAVVE
+895 NAVVA
-900 KLTALGYTDIDVPAS
+900 KLTALGYTDIDVTVA
-915 EEGLSANG
+915 GGKVTGVSAKMG
-923 ITAKKDVITY
+923 VVSY
-933 TFTYELKA
+933 TFTYEMVKA
-941 AEATE
+941 AE

>member
-57 KDDGTYDPEGIV
+57 KDDGTYDPTGIV
-69 TRGEMAK
+69 TRAEMAK

-109 IEYCAIRG
+109 IEYCAIRN

-158 SWEVNTNVRANAVGL
+158 NWEVNTNVRANAVGL

-220 TEIDKSA
+220 TEIDKTA

-283 ADEDQNEYTGTQ
+283 KDEDQNEYTGTQ

-303 DQLGRTVRLYVKS
+303 DQLGRTVRLYVKT

-362 VATNYADLTTLSS
+362 VATNYADLTDLSS
-375 DAAKADGTQG
+375 DAAKADGTHG

-424 VNYSGASTLSVDDKD
+424 VNYSGAATLSVDDKD

-451 YVLASFIGGKLH
+451 YVLAAFIGGKLH

-473 LDAYTSSSLTVDGT
+473 LDAYTSTSLTVDGT

-539 AYDYAYVWGAEAG
+539 AYDYAYVWGSEAG

-581 IVKGDSAYDAD
+581 IEADGDYE
-592 NGTVGEEKVQ
+592 GQ
-602 GMIFAY
+602 IFAY
-608 KVTNNEIKLTNPA
+608 KVSGNEIKLTNPA
-621 GGFAEGDNITFEK
+621 GKTAEGKTVVFEK
-634 GKTTVSGLTVGTNQT
+634 GKTTVDGLTTAEGQT

-662 MKDDEIIDGVDV
+662 LKEKGGIDSVDV

-681 PDVDDSAAAY
+681 PDVDKEDNASAF

-696 AGKMVA
+696 GGKMVA
-702 VAFSST
+702 VAITSK
-708 EFSSTDLS
+708 EFNSTDLS

-739 GSAEANTELKVSD
+739 GSAEANTSLKVSD

-772 DSDGYFKLKEAG
+772 DSDGYLKLKEAG
-784 DDLITVNGKAAN
+784 DNLITVNGKATN
-796 VSSSSVVIGNTE
+796 VSSSSVVVKGKE

-831 GAAPEDDDIITYML
+831 GAAPEDDDVITYML
-845 VDGDEILMM
+845 VDDDEILMM
-854 VVDNTA
+854 VIDNTA
-860 EEKPETPENIT
+860 EETPATPDNVT
-871 VTVANGKITL
+871 VTVKDDKITL
-881 TYTGETAPSVDEQA
+881 TYTKEEPGVTDQA
-895 TAVVE
+895 NAVVA
-900 KLTALGYTDIDVPAS
+900 KLTALGYTDIDVTVA
-915 EEGLSANG
+915 GGKVTGVSAKMG
-923 ITAKKDVITY
+923 VVSY
-933 TFTYELKA
+933 TFTYEMVKA
-941 AEATE
+941 AE

>member
-57 KDDGTYDPEGIV
+57 KDDGTYDPTGIV
-69 TRGEMAK
+69 TRAEMAK

-109 IEYCAIRG
+109 IEYCAIRN

-158 SWEVNTNVRANAVGL
+158 NWEVNTNVRANAVGL

-220 TEIDKSA
+220 TEIDKTA

-283 ADEDQNEYTGTQ
+283 KDEDQNEYTGTQ

-303 DQLGRTVRLYVKS
+303 DQLGRTVRLYVKT

-362 VATNYADLTTLSS
+362 VATNYADLTDLSS
-375 DAAKADGTQG
+375 DAAKADGTHG

-424 VNYSGASTLSVDDKD
+424 VNYSGAATLSVDDKD

-451 YVLASFIGGKLH
+451 YVLAAFIGGKLH

-473 LDAYTSSSLTVDGT
+473 LDAYTSTSLTVDGT

-539 AYDYAYVWGAEAG
+539 AYDYAYVWGSEAG

-573 LDGDSDID
+573 LDDDSDID
-581 IVKGDSAYDAD
+581 IEDDGDFE
-592 NGTVGEEKVQ
+592 GQ
-602 GMIFAY
+602 IFAY
-608 KVTNNEIKLTNPA
+608 KVSGNEIKLTNPA
-621 GGFAEGDNITFEK
+621 GKTAEGKTVVFEK
-634 GKTTVSGLTVGTNQT
+634 GKTTVDGLTTVEGQT

-662 MKDDEIIDGVDV
+662 LKEKGGIDSVDV

-681 PDVDDSAAAY
+681 PDVDKEDNASAF

-696 AGKMVA
+696 GGKMVA
-702 VAFSST
+702 VAITSK
-708 EFSSTDLS
+708 EFNSTDLS

-739 GSAEANTELKVSD
+739 GSAEANTSLKVSD

-772 DSDGYFKLKEAG
+772 DSDGYLKLKEAG
-784 DDLITVNGKAAN
+784 DNLITVNGKATN
-796 VSSSSVVIGNTE
+796 VSSSSVVVKGKE

-831 GAAPEDDDIITYML
+831 GAAPEDDDVITYML
-845 VDGDEILMM
+845 VDDDEILMM
-854 VVDNTA
+854 VIDNTA
-860 EEKPETPENIT
+860 EETPETPDNVT

-881 TYTGETAPSVDEQA
+881 TYTGKTAPSVDEQA

-900 KLTALGYTDIDVPAS
+900 KLTALGYTDIDVPAT
-915 EEGLSANG
+915 EEGLSVKG
-923 ITAKKDVITY
+923 ITAKKGVITY

-941 AEATE
+941 AE